1 MKCRAGNSLP
11 EELAMKKL
19 RFGAVLLLLCGMSL
33 ASTASF
39 TQPRVAIFLSKT
51 SYHHAWETSQLAGH
65 GWVGIATLAGIPYDT
80 LFVEEMP
87 GDEELSK
94 YSTLV
99 FAQATLV
106 DDAAYSP
113 MVLRLRVYLAG
124 NHSVILDGP
133 LATKDES
140 EKERD
145 HRALDDLLGLEYK
158 GLLGGAEYRIRVT
171 SNDHYVTRGF
181 EVSQFLTPVLASAT
195 NVLQPRSGG
204 AVLLVSTD
212 GQHSFPYLSC
222 AIRGSS
228 RLVLVSDF
236 GTSAGA
242 GTFFRNDPPQVS
254 YANELWNAM
263 IRAVQWATYG
273 DADVPFPAPQVS
285 NANLT
290 AVVRF
295 DGDNSGD
302 LNYQLKTLKFLTGVA
317 EDTGVVPLYTWVSS
331 FVKKAG
337 WDNLAPLGKHLE
349 DLGGEIGTHSKFHE
363 IDRKMTPDRW
373 REELDGSVEEI
384 EQNMRAQG
392 YAIRKI
398 QSMINP
404 GDTIPME
411 DYGEVAGRFSFYM
424 THGLEQSVPLG
435 FGNMTW
441 FTGANKDFVLLENS
455 PHPDYQW
462 FYDPTWSYTTAQ
474 ITANEEAIFDH
485 MFHNVGRGVIFNEM
499 WHDYSISSAPVNEG
513 KDKRIT
519 NENNFPFYEAM
530 KTKFA
535 TLPIYCPEPQELAQ
549 KLRAMA
555 QWNYSWKASD
565 DTIEMT
571 LDLSSLRRNDTAES
585 LGGMG
590 IHVENTR
597 KFIQSVQIDGRV
609 HPAFDDRLLI
619 LPNLSPGRKHSI
631 TIKLGAQPT
640 TAPHLT
646 YVSKRMTEAA
656 RTPAG
661 LLFNV
666 KAKSKARFAVAVA
679 EPAVVLNADWQEWDD
694 NNGHIKGFVRS
705 DRRIELV
712 KVSTSGFHLTRV
724 NLPILAVKEDSGTL
738 ALRLAAPGPEPP
750 QVSLRSGQRLR
761 RATLGGRDLKIRNI
775 DRTYELEFPPFTKE
789 SELILYFRETNR

>member
-1 MKCRAGNSLP
+1 MN
-11 EELAMKKL
+11 KL
-19 RFGAVLLLLCGMSL
+19 RFGAVLLLLCGMAF

-39 TQPRVAIFLSKT
+39 TQPRLAIFLSKT
-51 SYHHAWETSQLAGH
+51 SCHHAWETSQLAGH

-87 GDEELSK
+87 SDQELSK

-106 DDAAYSP
+106 DDSTYAQI
-113 MVLRLRVYLAG
+113 VVRLRAYLAG
-124 NHSVILDGP
+124 DHSVILDGP
-133 LATKDES
+133 LATKDEN

-145 HRALDDLLGLEYK
+145 HQALDDLLGLEYK
-158 GLLGGAEYRIRVT
+158 GPLGGTEYRIRVT

-195 NVLQPRSGG
+195 NVLQPKSGG

-222 AIRGSS
+222 VIRGSS
-228 RLVLVSDF
+228 RVVLVSDF

-242 GTFFRNDPPQVS
+242 GTFFRNDPPQVI
-254 YANELWNAM
+254 YANQLWNAM
-263 IRAVQWATYG
+263 IRAVQWASYG
-273 DADVPFPAPQVS
+273 DVDVPFPAPQIS

-290 AVVRF
+290 AVVRL
-295 DGDNSGD
+295 DGDNSGN
-302 LNYQLKTLKFLTGVA
+302 LNYQLKTLNFLTDLA
-317 EDTGVVPLYTWVSS
+317 QETGVVPLYTWVSS

-337 WDNLAPLGKHLE
+337 WDKLAPPGKRLE
-349 DLGGEIGTHSKFHE
+349 DLGGEIGTHSKFHR

-384 EQNMRAQG
+384 EENMRAQG
-392 YAIRKI
+392 YPVRKI
-398 QSMINP
+398 QSLINP

-441 FTGANKDFVLLENS
+441 FTGANKDFVVLDNS

-474 ITANEEAIFDH
+474 ITAYEEAIFDQ

-499 WHDYSISSAPVNEG
+499 WHDYSISSMPVNEG

-530 KTKFA
+530 KTKFG

-565 DTIEMT
+565 DVIEMT

-590 IHVENTR
+590 VRVENTR
-597 KFIQSVQIDGRV
+597 KFIQSVLIDGRV

-619 LPNLSPGRKHSI
+619 LPNLAPGKKHSI
-631 TIKLGAQPT
+631 TIKLGAVPT
-640 TAPHLT
+640 RAIHLT
-646 YVSKRMTEAA
+646 YVSKLMTEAMP
-656 RTPAG
+656 TPAG
-661 LLFNV
+661 LAFNV
-666 KAKSKARFAVAVA
+666 KAKSKARYAVAVT
-679 EPAVVLNADWQEWDD
+679 EPAIALNSDWQEWDGND
-694 NNGHIKGFVRS
+694 GHIKGFVRS

-712 KVSTSGFHLTRV
+712 KVSPSGFHLTRA
-724 NLPILAVKEDSGTL
+724 NLPILAVKENPGTL
-738 ALRLAAPGPEPP
+738 ALRLAAPGQEAP
-750 QVSLRSGQRLR
+750 QVSLRSDQQLR
-761 RATLGGRDLKIRNI
+761 RATLGGQDLKIRYI
-775 DRTYELEFPPFTKE
+775 GRTYELELPPFTKE
-789 SELILYFRETNR
+789 SELILYFRDTNR

>member
-1 MKCRAGNSLP
+1 MKI
-11 EELAMKKL
+11 L
-19 RFGAVLLLLCGMSL
+19 RFVAVLLFLCGMTF

-39 TQPRVAIFLSKT
+39 TQPRLAIFLSKT

-87 GDEELSK
+87 GDQELSK

-99 FAQATLV
+99 FAQTTLV
-106 DDAAYSP
+106 DDATYSQI
-113 MVLRLRVYLAG
+113 VLRLRAYLAR
-124 NHSVILDGP
+124 NHSVMLDGP
-133 LATKDES
+133 LATKDEN

-145 HRALDDLLGLEYK
+145 HHALDDLLGLEYK
-158 GLLGGAEYRIRVT
+158 GLLGGTEYRIRVT
-171 SNDHYVTRGF
+171 SNDHYVTREL
-181 EVSQFLTPVLASAT
+181 EVSQFVTPVLASAT

-204 AVLLVSTD
+204 SVLLVSTD
-212 GQHSFPYLSC
+212 GEHSFPYLSC
-222 AIRGSS
+222 ATLESS
-228 RLVLVSDF
+228 RVVLVSDF

-242 GTFFRNDPPQVS
+242 GTFFRNDPPQVA
-254 YANELWNAM
+254 YANELWNAL

-273 DADVPFPAPQVS
+273 DVDVPFPAPQLS

-302 LNYQLKTLKFLTGVA
+302 LNYQLKTLNFLTGVA
-317 EDTGVVPLYTWVSS
+317 QDTGVVPLYTWVSS

-337 WDNLAPLGKHLE
+337 WDKLAPLGKGLE
-349 DLGGEIGTHSKFHE
+349 NLGGEIGTHSKFHE

-373 REELDGSVEEI
+373 REELDGSIAEI
-384 EQNMRAQG
+384 EENMRAQG
-392 YAIRKI
+392 VPIRKI

-411 DYGEVAGRFSFYM
+411 DYREVAARFSFYM
-424 THGLEQSVPLG
+424 THGLEQSVPLA

-441 FTGANKDFVLLENS
+441 FTGANKDFVVLENS

-499 WHDYSISSAPVNEG
+499 WHDYSIASAPVHEG

-519 NENNFPFYEAM
+519 NQNNFPFYEAM
-530 KTKFA
+530 KTKFG

-565 DTIEMT
+565 NSIEMT
-571 LDLSSLRRNDTAES
+571 LDLSSLRLNDTAES

-590 IHVENTR
+590 IRVENTR
-597 KFIQSVQIDGRV
+597 QFIHSVLIDGRV
-609 HPAFDDRLLI
+609 HPAFDDHLLI
-619 LPNLSPGRKHSI
+619 LPNLTPGKKHSI

-646 YVSKRMTEAA
+646 YLSKQMTEAA
-656 RTPAG
+656 PTPTG
-661 LLFNV
+661 LAFNV
-666 KAKSKARFAVAVA
+666 KAKSKARFSIAVAQ
-679 EPAVVLNADWQEWDD
+679 PAIVLNADWQEWDD
-694 NNGHIKGFVRS
+694 SNGHIKGFVRS

-712 KVSTSGFHLTRV
+712 QVQTSGFHLTRASA
-724 NLPILAVKEDSGTL
+724 PILAVKENPETT
-738 ALRLAAPGPEPP
+738 ALRLAAPSPEPALIG
-750 QVSLRSGQRLR
+750 LRSDQQLR
-761 RATLGGRDLKIRNI
+761 RATLAGQDLKITNI
-775 DRTYELEFPPFTKE
+775 GRTYEVELPPYTKE
-789 SELILYFRETNR
+789 SDLILYFLATNY

>member
-1 MKCRAGNSLP
+1 
-11 EELAMKKL
+11 MKKL
-19 RFGAVLLLLCGMSL
+19 RLGAVLLLLCGVAF
-33 ASTASF
+33 ASPPSF
-39 TQPRVAIFLSKT
+39 RQPRVAIFLSKT
-51 SYHHAWETSQLAGH
+51 SYHRAWETSQLAGH
-65 GWVGIATLAGIPYDT
+65 GWVGMATLAGIPYDT

-87 GDEELSK
+87 GDKELSK

-99 FAQATLV
+99 FAQAALV
-106 DDAAYSP
+106 DDATYSQI
-113 MVLRLRVYLAG
+113 VLRLRAYLAG
-124 NHSVILDGP
+124 DHSLILDGP
-133 LATKDES
+133 LASKDEN

-145 HRALDDLLGLEYK
+145 HHLLDDLLGLEYK
-158 GLLGGAEYRIRVT
+158 GLLGGTEYRIRVT
-171 SNDHYVTRGF
+171 STDHYVTRGF

-204 AVLLVSTD
+204 VVLLVSTN
-212 GQHSFPYLSC
+212 GQQSLPYLSC
-222 AIRGSS
+222 ITRGSS
-228 RLVLVSDF
+228 RVILVSDF

-242 GTFFRNDPPQVS
+242 GTFFRNDPPQVI
-254 YANELWNAM
+254 YANQLWNAM
-263 IRAVQWATYG
+263 IRAVHWATYG
-273 DADVPFPAPQVS
+273 DVDVPFPAPQIS

-302 LNYQLKTLKFLTGVA
+302 LNYQLKTLNFLTDVA
-317 EDTGVVPLYTWVSS
+317 QDTGVVPLYTWVSS

-337 WDNLAPLGKHLE
+337 WDKLAPPGKRLE

-373 REELDGSVEEI
+373 HEELDGSVEEI

-392 YAIRKI
+392 FPIRKI

-485 MFHNVGRGVIFNEM
+485 MFHDVGRGVIFNEM

-535 TLPIYCPEPQELAQ
+535 TFPIYCPEPQELAN

-590 IHVENTR
+590 VHVENTR
-597 KFIQSVQIDGRV
+597 KFIQSVLIDGRV

-619 LPNLSPGRKHSI
+619 LPNLAPGKKHSI

-640 TAPHLT
+640 GAIHLT
-646 YVSKRMTEAA
+646 YVSKMMTDVGA
-656 RTPAG
+656 TPAG
-661 LLFNV
+661 LVFNV
-666 KAKSKARFAVAVA
+666 KAKSKARFAVAVS
-679 EPAVVLNADWQEWDD
+679 EPAIALNADWQEWDGS
-694 NNGHIKGFVRS
+694 NGHIKGFVRS
-705 DRRIELV
+705 DRRIELA
-712 KVSTSGFHLTRV
+712 KVLIPGLYLLRA
-724 NLPILAVKEDSGTL
+724 NLPILAMKEAPGKL
-738 ALRLAAPGPEPP
+738 VLRLAPSPSLEAP
-750 QVSLRSGQRLR
+750 QVSLRSDQQLR
-761 RATLGGRDLKIRNI
+761 RATLGGQDLKVRNI
-775 DRTYELEFPPFTKE
+775 GRTYELELPSFTKE
-789 SELILYFRETNR
+789 SELTLYFPETHR

>member
-1 MKCRAGNSLP
+1 MKI
-11 EELAMKKL
+11 L
-19 RFGAVLLLLCGMSL
+19 RFVAVLLFLCGMTF

-39 TQPRVAIFLSKT
+39 TQPRLAIFLSKT

-87 GDEELSK
+87 GDQELSK

-99 FAQATLV
+99 FAQTTLV
-106 DDAAYSP
+106 DDATYSQI
-113 MVLRLRVYLAG
+113 VLRLRAYLAR
-124 NHSVILDGP
+124 NHSVMLDGP
-133 LATKDES
+133 LATKDEN

-145 HRALDDLLGLEYK
+145 HHALDDLLGLEYK
-158 GLLGGAEYRIRVT
+158 GLLGGTEYRIRVT
-171 SNDHYVTRGF
+171 SNDHYVTREL
-181 EVSQFLTPVLASAT
+181 EVSQFVTPVLASAT

-204 AVLLVSTD
+204 SVLLVSTD
-212 GQHSFPYLSC
+212 GEHSFPYLSC
-222 AIRGSS
+222 ATLGSS
-228 RLVLVSDF
+228 RVVLVSDF

-242 GTFFRNDPPQVS
+242 GTFFRNDQPQVA
-254 YANELWNAM
+254 YANELWNAL

-273 DADVPFPAPQVS
+273 DVDVPFPAPQLS

-302 LNYQLKTLKFLTGVA
+302 LNYQLKTLNFLTGVA
-317 EDTGVVPLYTWVSS
+317 QDTGVVPLYTWVSS

-337 WDNLAPLGKHLE
+337 WDKLAPLGKGLE
-349 DLGGEIGTHSKFHE
+349 NLGGEIGTHSKFHE

-373 REELDGSVEEI
+373 REELDGSIAEI
-384 EQNMRAQG
+384 EENMRAQG
-392 YAIRKI
+392 VPIRKI

-411 DYGEVAGRFSFYM
+411 DYGEVAARFSFYM
-424 THGLEQSVPLG
+424 THGLEQSVPLA

-441 FTGANKDFVLLENS
+441 FTGANKDFVVLENS

-499 WHDYSISSAPVNEG
+499 WHDYSISSAPVHEG

-519 NENNFPFYEAM
+519 NQNNFPFYEAM
-530 KTKFA
+530 KTKFG

-565 DTIEMT
+565 NSIEMT
-571 LDLSSLRRNDTAES
+571 LDLSSLRLNDTAES

-590 IHVENTR
+590 IRVENTR
-597 KFIQSVQIDGRV
+597 QFIHSVLIDGRV
-609 HPAFDDRLLI
+609 HPAFDDHLLI
-619 LPNLSPGRKHSI
+619 LPNLTPGKKHSI

-646 YVSKRMTEAA
+646 YLSKQMTEAA
-656 RTPAG
+656 PTPTG
-661 LLFNV
+661 LAFNV
-666 KAKSKARFAVAVA
+666 KAKSKARFSIAVAQ
-679 EPAVVLNADWQEWDD
+679 PAIVLNADWQEWDD
-694 NNGHIKGFVRS
+694 SNGHIKGFVRS

-712 KVSTSGFHLTRV
+712 QVQTSGFHLTRASA
-724 NLPILAVKEDSGTL
+724 PILAVKENPGTT
-738 ALRLAAPGPEPP
+738 ALRLAAPSPEPALIG
-750 QVSLRSGQRLR
+750 LRSDQQLR
-761 RATLGGRDLKIRNI
+761 RATLAGQDLKITNI
-775 DRTYELEFPPFTKE
+775 GRTYEVELPPYTKE
-789 SELILYFRETNR
+789 SDLILYFLATNY

>member
-1 MKCRAGNSLP
+1 MT
-11 EELAMKKL
+11 
-19 RFGAVLLLLCGMSL
+19 F

-39 TQPRVAIFLSKT
+39 TQPRLAIFLSKT

-87 GDEELSK
+87 GDQELSK

-99 FAQATLV
+99 FAQTTLV
-106 DDAAYSP
+106 DDATYSQI
-113 MVLRLRVYLAG
+113 VLRLRAYLAR
-124 NHSVILDGP
+124 NHSVMLDGP
-133 LATKDES
+133 LATKDEN

-145 HRALDDLLGLEYK
+145 HHALDDLLGLEYK
-158 GLLGGAEYRIRVT
+158 GLLGGTEYRIRVT
-171 SNDHYVTRGF
+171 SNDHYVTREL
-181 EVSQFLTPVLASAT
+181 EVSQFVTPVLASAT

-204 AVLLVSTD
+204 SVLLVSTD
-212 GQHSFPYLSC
+212 GEHSFPYLSC
-222 AIRGSS
+222 ATLESS
-228 RLVLVSDF
+228 RVVLVSDF

-242 GTFFRNDPPQVS
+242 GTFFRNDPPQVA
-254 YANELWNAM
+254 YANELWNAL

-273 DADVPFPAPQVS
+273 DVDVPFPAPQLS

-302 LNYQLKTLKFLTGVA
+302 LNYQLKTLNFLTGVA
-317 EDTGVVPLYTWVSS
+317 QDTGVVPLYTWVSS

-337 WDNLAPLGKHLE
+337 WDKLAPLGKGLE
-349 DLGGEIGTHSKFHE
+349 NLGGEIGTHSKFHE

-373 REELDGSVEEI
+373 REELDGSIAEI
-384 EQNMRAQG
+384 EENMRAQG
-392 YAIRKI
+392 VPIRKI

-411 DYGEVAGRFSFYM
+411 DYGEVAARFSFYM
-424 THGLEQSVPLG
+424 THGLEQSVPLA

-441 FTGANKDFVLLENS
+441 FTGANKDFVVLENS

-499 WHDYSISSAPVNEG
+499 WHDYSISSAPVHEG

-519 NENNFPFYEAM
+519 NQNNFPFYEAM
-530 KTKFA
+530 KTKFG

-565 DTIEMT
+565 NSIEMT
-571 LDLSSLRRNDTAES
+571 LDLSSLRLNDTAES

-590 IHVENTR
+590 IRVENTR
-597 KFIQSVQIDGRV
+597 QFIHSVLIDGRV
-609 HPAFDDRLLI
+609 HPAFDDHLLI
-619 LPNLSPGRKHSI
+619 LPNLTPGKKHSI

-646 YVSKRMTEAA
+646 YLSKQMTEAA
-656 RTPAG
+656 PTPTG
-661 LLFNV
+661 LAFYV
-666 KAKSKARFAVAVA
+666 KAKSKARFSIAVAQ
-679 EPAVVLNADWQEWDD
+679 PAIVLNADWQEWDD
-694 NNGHIKGFVRS
+694 SNGHIKGFVRS

-712 KVSTSGFHLTRV
+712 QVQTSGFHLTRASA
-724 NLPILAVKEDSGTL
+724 PILAVKENPETT
-738 ALRLAAPGPEPP
+738 ALRLAAPSPEPALIG
-750 QVSLRSGQRLR
+750 LRSDQQLR
-761 RATLGGRDLKIRNI
+761 RATLAGQDLKITNI
-775 DRTYELEFPPFTKE
+775 GRTYEVELPPYTKE
-789 SELILYFRETNR
+789 SDLILYFLATNH

>member
-1 MKCRAGNSLP
+1 MT
-11 EELAMKKL
+11 
-19 RFGAVLLLLCGMSL
+19 F

-39 TQPRVAIFLSKT
+39 TQPRLAIFLSKT

-87 GDEELSK
+87 GDQELSK

-99 FAQATLV
+99 FAQTTLV
-106 DDAAYSP
+106 DDATYSQI
-113 MVLRLRVYLAG
+113 VLRLRAYLAR
-124 NHSVILDGP
+124 NHSVMLDGP
-133 LATKDES
+133 LATKDEN

-145 HRALDDLLGLEYK
+145 HHALDDLLGLEYK
-158 GLLGGAEYRIRVT
+158 GLLGGTEYRIRVT
-171 SNDHYVTRGF
+171 SNDHYVTREL
-181 EVSQFLTPVLASAT
+181 EVSQFVTPVLASAT

-204 AVLLVSTD
+204 SVLLVSTD
-212 GQHSFPYLSC
+212 GEHSFPYLSC
-222 AIRGSS
+222 ATLESS
-228 RLVLVSDF
+228 RVVLVSDF

-242 GTFFRNDPPQVS
+242 GTFFRNDPPQVA
-254 YANELWNAM
+254 YANELWNAL

-273 DADVPFPAPQVS
+273 DVDVPFPAPQLS

-302 LNYQLKTLKFLTGVA
+302 LNYQLKTLNFLTGVA
-317 EDTGVVPLYTWVSS
+317 QDTGVVPLYTWVSS

-337 WDNLAPLGKHLE
+337 WDKLAPLGKGLE
-349 DLGGEIGTHSKFHE
+349 NLGGEIGTHSKFHE

-373 REELDGSVEEI
+373 REELDGSIAEI
-384 EQNMRAQG
+384 EENMRAQG
-392 YAIRKI
+392 VPIRKI

-411 DYGEVAGRFSFYM
+411 DYREVAARFSFYM
-424 THGLEQSVPLG
+424 THGLEQSVPLA

-441 FTGANKDFVLLENS
+441 FTGANKDFVVLENS

-499 WHDYSISSAPVNEG
+499 WHDYSISSAPVHEG

-519 NENNFPFYEAM
+519 NQNNFPFYEAM
-530 KTKFA
+530 KTKFG

-565 DTIEMT
+565 NSIEMT
-571 LDLSSLRRNDTAES
+571 LDLSSLRLNDTAES

-590 IHVENTR
+590 IRVENTR
-597 KFIQSVQIDGRV
+597 QFIHSVLIDGRV
-609 HPAFDDRLLI
+609 HPAFDDHLLI
-619 LPNLSPGRKHSI
+619 LPNLTPGKKHSI

-646 YVSKRMTEAA
+646 YLSKQMTEAA
-656 RTPAG
+656 PTPTG
-661 LLFNV
+661 LAFNV
-666 KAKSKARFAVAVA
+666 KAKSKARFSIAVAQ
-679 EPAVVLNADWQEWDD
+679 PAIVLNADWQEWDD
-694 NNGHIKGFVRS
+694 SNGHIKGFVRS

-712 KVSTSGFHLTRV
+712 QVQTSGFHLTRASA
-724 NLPILAVKEDSGTL
+724 PILAVKENPETT
-738 ALRLAAPGPEPP
+738 ALRLAAPSPEPALIG
-750 QVSLRSGQRLR
+750 LRSDQQLR
-761 RATLGGRDLKIRNI
+761 RATLAGQDLKITNI
-775 DRTYELEFPPFTKE
+775 GRTYEVELPPYTKE
-789 SELILYFRETNR
+789 SDLILYFLATNH

>member
-1 MKCRAGNSLP
+1 
-11 EELAMKKL
+11 MKKL
-19 RFGAVLLLLCGMSL
+19 RLSAVLLFLCGMAF

-39 TQPRVAIFLSKT
+39 TQPRLAIFLSKT
-51 SYHHAWETSQLAGH
+51 NCHHAWETSQLAGH
-65 GWVGIATLAGIPYDT
+65 GWVGLATLAGIPYDT

-87 GDEELSK
+87 GDQELSK

-99 FAQATLV
+99 FAQAGLV
-106 DDAAYSP
+106 DEATYSQV
-113 MVLRLRVYLAG
+113 VLRLRAYLAG

-133 LATKDES
+133 LAAKDEN

-145 HRALDDLLGLEYK
+145 HQALDDLLGLEYK
-158 GLLGGAEYRIRVT
+158 GPLGGTEYRIRVT

-204 AVLLVSTD
+204 AVLLVSTN
-212 GQHSFPYLSC
+212 GQQSFPYLSC
-222 AIRGSS
+222 VTRESS
-228 RLVLVSDF
+228 RVVLVSDF

-242 GTFFRNDPPQVS
+242 GTFFRNDPPQVI
-254 YANELWNAM
+254 YANQLWNAM
-263 IRAVQWATYG
+263 IRAVQWASYG
-273 DADVPFPAPQVS
+273 DIDVPFPAPQIS

-290 AVVRF
+290 AIVRL

-302 LNYQLKTLKFLTGVA
+302 LNYQLKTLNFLAGVA
-317 EDTGVVPLYTWVSS
+317 QETGVVPLYTWVSS

-337 WDNLAPLGKHLE
+337 WDKLAPLGKRLE
-349 DLGGEIGTHSKFHE
+349 DLGGEIGTHSKFHK

-373 REELDGSVEEI
+373 REELDGSIEEI
-384 EQNMRAQG
+384 EENMRAQG
-392 YAIRKI
+392 YPVRKI
-398 QSMINP
+398 QSLINP

-565 DTIEMT
+565 DAIEMT

-590 IHVENTR
+590 VRVENTR
-597 KFIQSVQIDGRV
+597 KFIQSVLIDGRV

-619 LPNLSPGRKHSI
+619 LPNLVPGKKHFI
-631 TIKLGAQPT
+631 TIKLGAAPT
-640 TAPHLT
+640 RAIHLT
-646 YVSKRMTEAA
+646 YVSKLMTEA
-656 RTPAG
+656 TPTPTG
-661 LLFNV
+661 LAFNL

-679 EPAVVLNADWQEWDD
+679 EPAIALNSDWQEWDGND
-694 NNGHIKGFVRS
+694 GHIKGFVRS

-712 KVSTSGFHLTRV
+712 KVSTSGFHLTRTNV
-724 NLPILAVKEDSGTL
+724 PILAVKENPGTL
-738 ALRLAAPGPEPP
+738 ALRLAAPGQEAPR
-750 QVSLRSGQRLR
+750 VSLRSDQRLR
-761 RATLGGRDLKIRNI
+761 RAILGGRDLRITTSGRE
-775 DRTYELEFPPFTKE
+775 YEVELPPFTKE
-789 SELILYFRETNR
+789 SELILYFRDTNR

>member
-1 MKCRAGNSLP
+1 MKI
-11 EELAMKKL
+11 L
-19 RFGAVLLLLCGMSL
+19 RFVAVLLFLCGMTF

-39 TQPRVAIFLSKT
+39 TQPRLAIFLSKT

-87 GDEELSK
+87 GDQELSK

-99 FAQATLV
+99 FAQTTLV
-106 DDAAYSP
+106 DDATYSQI
-113 MVLRLRVYLAG
+113 VLRLRAYLAR
-124 NHSVILDGP
+124 NHSVMLDGP
-133 LATKDES
+133 LATKDEN

-145 HRALDDLLGLEYK
+145 HHALDDLLGLEYK
-158 GLLGGAEYRIRVT
+158 GLLGGTEYRIRVT
-171 SNDHYVTRGF
+171 SNDHYVTREL
-181 EVSQFLTPVLASAT
+181 EVSQFVTPVLASAT

-204 AVLLVSTD
+204 SVLLVSTD
-212 GQHSFPYLSC
+212 GEHSFPYLSC
-222 AIRGSS
+222 ATLESS
-228 RLVLVSDF
+228 RVVLVSDF

-242 GTFFRNDPPQVS
+242 GTFFRNDPPQVA
-254 YANELWNAM
+254 YANELWNAL

-273 DADVPFPAPQVS
+273 DVDVPFPAPQLS

-302 LNYQLKTLKFLTGVA
+302 LNYQLKTLNFLTGVA
-317 EDTGVVPLYTWVSS
+317 QDTGVVPLYTWVSS

-337 WDNLAPLGKHLE
+337 WDKLAPLGKGLE
-349 DLGGEIGTHSKFHE
+349 NLGGEIGTHSKFHE

-373 REELDGSVEEI
+373 REELDGSIAEI
-384 EQNMRAQG
+384 EENMRAQG
-392 YAIRKI
+392 VPIRKI

-411 DYGEVAGRFSFYM
+411 DYGEVAARFSFYM
-424 THGLEQSVPLG
+424 THGLEQSVPLA

-441 FTGANKDFVLLENS
+441 FTGANKDFVVLENS

-499 WHDYSISSAPVNEG
+499 WHDYSISSAPVHEG

-519 NENNFPFYEAM
+519 NQNNFPFYEAM
-530 KTKFA
+530 KTKFG

-565 DTIEMT
+565 NSIEMT
-571 LDLSSLRRNDTAES
+571 LDLSSLRLNDTAES

-590 IHVENTR
+590 IRVENTR
-597 KFIQSVQIDGRV
+597 QFIHSVLIDGRV
-609 HPAFDDRLLI
+609 HPAFDDHLLI
-619 LPNLSPGRKHSI
+619 LPNLTPGKKHSI

-646 YVSKRMTEAA
+646 YLSKQMTEAA
-656 RTPAG
+656 PTPTG
-661 LLFNV
+661 LAFNV
-666 KAKSKARFAVAVA
+666 KAKSKARFSIAVAQ
-679 EPAVVLNADWQEWDD
+679 PAIVLNADWQEWDD
-694 NNGHIKGFVRS
+694 SNGHIKGFVRS

-712 KVSTSGFHLTRV
+712 QVQTSGFHLTRASA
-724 NLPILAVKEDSGTL
+724 PILAVKENPGTT
-738 ALRLAAPGPEPP
+738 ALRLAAPSPEPALIG
-750 QVSLRSGQRLR
+750 LRSDQQLR
-761 RATLGGRDLKIRNI
+761 RATLAGQDLKITNI
-775 DRTYELEFPPFTKE
+775 GRTYEVELPPYTKE
-789 SELILYFRETNR
+789 SDLILYFLATNH

>member
-1 MKCRAGNSLP
+1 
-11 EELAMKKL
+11 MKKL
-19 RFGAVLLLLCGMSL
+19 RFGAVLLLLCGMAF
-33 ASTASF
+33 ASTPSF
-39 TQPRVAIFLSKT
+39 RQPRLAIFLSKT

-87 GDEELSK
+87 GDKELSK
-94 YSTLV
+94 YSALV
-99 FAQATLV
+99 FAQAALV
-106 DDAAYSP
+106 DGATYSQI
-113 MVLRLRVYLAG
+113 VLRLRAYLAG
-124 NHSVILDGP
+124 DHSVMLDGP
-133 LATKDES
+133 LAIKDENA
-140 EKERD
+140 KERD
-145 HRALDDLLGLEYK
+145 HRALDDLLGLDYK
-158 GLLGGAEYRIRVT
+158 GLLGGTGYRIRVT
-171 SNDHYVTRGF
+171 SNDHYVTRRF
-181 EVSQFLTPVLASAT
+181 EASQFLTPVLASAT

-212 GQHSFPYLSC
+212 GRQSFPYLSC
-222 AIRGSS
+222 VTRGSS
-228 RLVLVSDF
+228 RVVLVSDF

-242 GTFFRNDPPQVS
+242 GTFFRNDQPQVI
-254 YANELWNAM
+254 YANQLWNAM
-263 IRAVQWATYG
+263 IRAVQWASYG
-273 DADVPFPAPQVS
+273 DVDVPFPAPQIS

-290 AVVRF
+290 AIVRL

-302 LNYQLKTLKFLTGVA
+302 LNYQLKTLNFLAEVA
-317 EDTGVVPLYTWVSS
+317 QKTGVVPLYTWVSS

-337 WDNLAPLGKHLE
+337 WDKLAPLGKNLE

-363 IDRKMTPDRW
+363 IDRKMTADRW
-373 REELDGSVEEI
+373 REELDGSVREI
-384 EQNMRAQG
+384 EENMRAQG
-392 YAIRKI
+392 HPIRKI

-411 DYGEVAGRFSFYM
+411 DYGQVAGRFSFYM

-441 FTGANKDFVLLENS
+441 FTGENKDFVVLENS

-474 ITANEEAIFDH
+474 ITAYEEAIFDH

-590 IHVENTR
+590 IRVENTR
-597 KFIQSVQIDGRV
+597 KFIRSVLIDGRV

-619 LPNLSPGRKHSI
+619 LPNLSPGKKHSI

-646 YVSKRMTEAA
+646 YVSKRMTEVTP
-656 RTPAG
+656 TPAG

-694 NNGHIKGFVRS
+694 SNGHIKGFVRS

-712 KVSTSGFHLTRV
+712 KVSTSGFHLTRA
-724 NLPILAVKEDSGTL
+724 NLPILTVNEKPGSL

-750 QVSLRSGQRLR
+750 QVSLGSDQQLR
-761 RATLGGRDLKIRNI
+761 RATLGGRDLKTRNI
-775 DRTYELEFPPFTKE
+775 DRTYELELPPFTKE

>member
-1 MKCRAGNSLP
+1 MKI
-11 EELAMKKL
+11 L
-19 RFGAVLLLLCGMSL
+19 RFVAVLLFLCGMTF

-39 TQPRVAIFLSKT
+39 TQPRLAIFLSKT

-87 GDEELSK
+87 GDQELSK

-99 FAQATLV
+99 FAQTTLV
-106 DDAAYSP
+106 DDATYSQI
-113 MVLRLRVYLAG
+113 VLRLRAYLAR
-124 NHSVILDGP
+124 NHSVMLDGP
-133 LATKDES
+133 LATKDEN

-145 HRALDDLLGLEYK
+145 HHALDDLLGLEYK
-158 GLLGGAEYRIRVT
+158 GLLGGTEYRIRVT
-171 SNDHYVTRGF
+171 SNDHYVTREL
-181 EVSQFLTPVLASAT
+181 EVSQFVTPVLASAT

-204 AVLLVSTD
+204 SVLLVSTD
-212 GQHSFPYLSC
+212 GEHSFPYLSC
-222 AIRGSS
+222 ATLGSS
-228 RLVLVSDF
+228 RVVLVSDF

-242 GTFFRNDPPQVS
+242 GTFFRNDPPQVA
-254 YANELWNAM
+254 YANELWNAL

-273 DADVPFPAPQVS
+273 DVDVPFPAPQLS

-302 LNYQLKTLKFLTGVA
+302 LNYQLKTLNFLTGVA
-317 EDTGVVPLYTWVSS
+317 QDTGVVPLYTWVSS

-337 WDNLAPLGKHLE
+337 WDKLAPFGKGLE
-349 DLGGEIGTHSKFHE
+349 NLGGEIGTHSKFHE

-373 REELDGSVEEI
+373 REELDGSIAEI
-384 EQNMRAQG
+384 EENMRAQG
-392 YAIRKI
+392 VPIRKI

-411 DYGEVAGRFSFYM
+411 DYGEVAARFSFYM
-424 THGLEQSVPLG
+424 THGLEQSVPLA

-441 FTGANKDFVLLENS
+441 FTGANQDFVVLENS

-499 WHDYSISSAPVNEG
+499 WHDYSISSAPVHEG

-519 NENNFPFYEAM
+519 NQNNFPFYEAM
-530 KTKFA
+530 KTKFG

-565 DTIEMT
+565 NSIEMT
-571 LDLSSLRRNDTAES
+571 LDLSSLRLNDTAES

-590 IHVENTR
+590 IRVENTR
-597 KFIQSVQIDGRV
+597 QFIHSVLIDGRV
-609 HPAFDDRLLI
+609 HPAFDDHLLI
-619 LPNLSPGRKHSI
+619 LPNLTPGKKHSI

-646 YVSKRMTEAA
+646 YLSKQMTEAA
-656 RTPAG
+656 PTPTG
-661 LLFNV
+661 LAFNV
-666 KAKSKARFAVAVA
+666 KAKSKARFSIAVAQ
-679 EPAVVLNADWQEWDD
+679 PAIVLNADWQEWDD
-694 NNGHIKGFVRS
+694 SNGHIKGFVRS

-712 KVSTSGFHLTRV
+712 QVQTSGFHLTRASA
-724 NLPILAVKEDSGTL
+724 PILAVKENPGTT
-738 ALRLAAPGPEPP
+738 ALRLAAPSPEPALIG
-750 QVSLRSGQRLR
+750 LRSDQQLR
-761 RATLGGRDLKIRNI
+761 RATLAGQDLKITNI
-775 DRTYELEFPPFTKE
+775 GRTYEVELPPYTKE
-789 SELILYFRETNR
+789 SDLILYFLATNY

>member
-1 MKCRAGNSLP
+1 MKI
-11 EELAMKKL
+11 L
-19 RFGAVLLLLCGMSL
+19 RFVAVLLFLCGMTF

-39 TQPRVAIFLSKT
+39 TQPRLAIFLSKT

-87 GDEELSK
+87 GDQELSK

-99 FAQATLV
+99 FAQTTLV
-106 DDAAYSP
+106 DDATYSQI
-113 MVLRLRVYLAG
+113 VLRLRAYLAR
-124 NHSVILDGP
+124 NHSVMLDGP
-133 LATKDES
+133 LATKDEN

-145 HRALDDLLGLEYK
+145 HHALDDLLGLEYK
-158 GLLGGAEYRIRVT
+158 GLLGGTEYRIRVT
-171 SNDHYVTRGF
+171 SNDHYVTREL
-181 EVSQFLTPVLASAT
+181 EVSQFVTPVLASAT

-204 AVLLVSTD
+204 SVLLVSTD
-212 GQHSFPYLSC
+212 GEHSFPYLSC
-222 AIRGSS
+222 ATLGSS
-228 RLVLVSDF
+228 RVVLVSDF

-242 GTFFRNDPPQVS
+242 GTFFRNDPPQVA
-254 YANELWNAM
+254 YANELWNAL

-273 DADVPFPAPQVS
+273 DVDVPFPAPQLS

-302 LNYQLKTLKFLTGVA
+302 LNYQLKTLNFLTGVA
-317 EDTGVVPLYTWVSS
+317 QDTGVVPLYTWVSS

-337 WDNLAPLGKHLE
+337 WDKLAPLGKGLE
-349 DLGGEIGTHSKFHE
+349 NLGGEIGTHSKFHE

-373 REELDGSVEEI
+373 REELDGSIAEI
-384 EQNMRAQG
+384 EENMRAQG
-392 YAIRKI
+392 VPIRKI

-411 DYGEVAGRFSFYM
+411 DYGEVAARFSFYM
-424 THGLEQSVPLG
+424 THGLEQSVPLA

-441 FTGANKDFVLLENS
+441 FTGANKDFVVLENS

-499 WHDYSISSAPVNEG
+499 WHDYSISSAPVHEG

-519 NENNFPFYEAM
+519 NQNNFPFYEAM
-530 KTKFA
+530 KTKFG

-565 DTIEMT
+565 NSIEMT
-571 LDLSSLRRNDTAES
+571 LDLSSLRLNDTAES

-590 IHVENTR
+590 IRVENTR
-597 KFIQSVQIDGRV
+597 QFIHSVLIDGRV
-609 HPAFDDRLLI
+609 HPAFDDHLLI
-619 LPNLSPGRKHSI
+619 LPNLTPGKKHSI

-646 YVSKRMTEAA
+646 YLSKQMTEAA
-656 RTPAG
+656 PTPTG
-661 LLFNV
+661 LAFYV
-666 KAKSKARFAVAVA
+666 KAKSKARFSIAVAQ
-679 EPAVVLNADWQEWDD
+679 PAIVLNADWQEWDD
-694 NNGHIKGFVRS
+694 SNGHIKGFVRS

-712 KVSTSGFHLTRV
+712 QVQTSGFHLTRASA
-724 NLPILAVKEDSGTL
+724 PILAVKENPETT
-738 ALRLAAPGPEPP
+738 ALRLAAPSPEPALIG
-750 QVSLRSGQRLR
+750 LRSDQQLR
-761 RATLGGRDLKIRNI
+761 RATLAGQDLKITNI
-775 DRTYELEFPPFTKE
+775 GRTYEVELPPYTKE
-789 SELILYFRETNR
+789 SDLILYFLATNH

>member
-1 MKCRAGNSLP
+1 MKI
-11 EELAMKKL
+11 L
-19 RFGAVLLLLCGMSL
+19 RFVAVLLFLCGMTF

-39 TQPRVAIFLSKT
+39 TQPRLAIFLSKT

-87 GDEELSK
+87 GDQELSK

-99 FAQATLV
+99 FAQTTLV
-106 DDAAYSP
+106 DDATYSQI
-113 MVLRLRVYLAG
+113 VLRLRAYLAR
-124 NHSVILDGP
+124 NHSVMLDGP
-133 LATKDES
+133 LATKDEN

-145 HRALDDLLGLEYK
+145 HHALDDLLGLEYK
-158 GLLGGAEYRIRVT
+158 GLLGGTEYRIRVT
-171 SNDHYVTRGF
+171 SNDHYVTREL
-181 EVSQFLTPVLASAT
+181 EVSQFVTPVLASAT

-204 AVLLVSTD
+204 SVLLVSTD
-212 GQHSFPYLSC
+212 GEHSFPYLSC
-222 AIRGSS
+222 ATLGSS
-228 RLVLVSDF
+228 RVVLVSDF

-242 GTFFRNDPPQVS
+242 GTFFRNDPPQVA
-254 YANELWNAM
+254 YANELWNAL

-273 DADVPFPAPQVS
+273 DVDVPFPAPQLS

-302 LNYQLKTLKFLTGVA
+302 LNYQLKTLNFLTGVA
-317 EDTGVVPLYTWVSS
+317 QDTGVVPLYTWVSS

-337 WDNLAPLGKHLE
+337 WDKLAPLGKGLE
-349 DLGGEIGTHSKFHE
+349 NLGGEIGTHSKFHE

-373 REELDGSVEEI
+373 REELDGSIAEI
-384 EQNMRAQG
+384 EENMRAQG
-392 YAIRKI
+392 VPIRKI

-411 DYGEVAGRFSFYM
+411 DYGEVAARFSFYM
-424 THGLEQSVPLG
+424 THGLEQSVPLA

-441 FTGANKDFVLLENS
+441 FTGANKDFVVLENS

-499 WHDYSISSAPVNEG
+499 WHDYSISSAPVHEG

-519 NENNFPFYEAM
+519 NQNNFPFYETM
-530 KTKFA
+530 KTKFG

-565 DTIEMT
+565 NSIEMT
-571 LDLSSLRRNDTAES
+571 LDLSSLRLNDTAES

-590 IHVENTR
+590 IRVENTR
-597 KFIQSVQIDGRV
+597 QFIHSVLIDGRV
-609 HPAFDDRLLI
+609 HPAFDDHLLI
-619 LPNLSPGRKHSI
+619 LPNLTPGKKHSI

-646 YVSKRMTEAA
+646 YLSKQMTEAA
-656 RTPAG
+656 PTPTG
-661 LLFNV
+661 LAFNV
-666 KAKSKARFAVAVA
+666 KAKSKARFSIAVAQ
-679 EPAVVLNADWQEWDD
+679 PAIVLNADWQEWDD
-694 NNGHIKGFVRS
+694 SNGHIKGFVRS

-712 KVSTSGFHLTRV
+712 QVQTSGFHLTRASA
-724 NLPILAVKEDSGTL
+724 PILAVKENPGTT
-738 ALRLAAPGPEPP
+738 ALRLAAPSPEPALIG
-750 QVSLRSGQRLR
+750 LRSDQQLR
-761 RATLGGRDLKIRNI
+761 RATLAGQDLKITNI
-775 DRTYELEFPPFTKE
+775 GRTYEVELPPYTKE
-789 SELILYFRETNR
+789 SDLILYFLATNH

>member
-1 MKCRAGNSLP
+1 MT
-11 EELAMKKL
+11 
-19 RFGAVLLLLCGMSL
+19 F

-39 TQPRVAIFLSKT
+39 TQPRLAIFLSKT

-87 GDEELSK
+87 GDQELSK

-99 FAQATLV
+99 FAQTTLV
-106 DDAAYSP
+106 DDATYSQI
-113 MVLRLRVYLAG
+113 VLRLRAYLAR
-124 NHSVILDGP
+124 NHSVMLDGP
-133 LATKDES
+133 LATKDEN

-145 HRALDDLLGLEYK
+145 HHALDDLLGLEYK
-158 GLLGGAEYRIRVT
+158 GLLGGTEYRIRVT
-171 SNDHYVTRGF
+171 SNDHYVTREL
-181 EVSQFLTPVLASAT
+181 EVSQFVTPVLASAT

-204 AVLLVSTD
+204 SVLLVSTD
-212 GQHSFPYLSC
+212 GEHSFPYLSC
-222 AIRGSS
+222 ATLESS
-228 RLVLVSDF
+228 RVVLVSDF

-242 GTFFRNDPPQVS
+242 GTFFRNDPPQVA
-254 YANELWNAM
+254 YANELWNAL

-273 DADVPFPAPQVS
+273 DVDVPFPAPQLS
-285 NANLT
+285 IANLT

-302 LNYQLKTLKFLTGVA
+302 LNYQLKTLNFLTGVA
-317 EDTGVVPLYTWVSS
+317 QDTGVVPLYTWVSS

-337 WDNLAPLGKHLE
+337 WDKLAPLGKGLE
-349 DLGGEIGTHSKFHE
+349 NLGGEIGTHSKFHE

-373 REELDGSVEEI
+373 REELDGSIAEI
-384 EQNMRAQG
+384 EENMRAQG
-392 YAIRKI
+392 VPIRKI

-411 DYGEVAGRFSFYM
+411 DYREVAARFSFYM
-424 THGLEQSVPLG
+424 THGLEQSVPLA

-441 FTGANKDFVLLENS
+441 FTGANKDFVVLENS

-499 WHDYSISSAPVNEG
+499 WHDYSISSAPVHEG

-519 NENNFPFYEAM
+519 NQNNFPFYEAM
-530 KTKFA
+530 KTKFG

-565 DTIEMT
+565 NSIEMT
-571 LDLSSLRRNDTAES
+571 LDLSSLRLNDTAES

-590 IHVENTR
+590 IRVENTR
-597 KFIQSVQIDGRV
+597 QFIHSVLIDGRV
-609 HPAFDDRLLI
+609 HPAFDDHLLI
-619 LPNLSPGRKHSI
+619 LPNLTPGKKHSI

-646 YVSKRMTEAA
+646 YLSKQMTEAA
-656 RTPAG
+656 PTPTG
-661 LLFNV
+661 LAFYV
-666 KAKSKARFAVAVA
+666 KAKSKARFSIAVAQ
-679 EPAVVLNADWQEWDD
+679 PAIVLNADWQEWDD
-694 NNGHIKGFVRS
+694 SNGHIKGFVRS

-712 KVSTSGFHLTRV
+712 QVQTSGFHLTRASA
-724 NLPILAVKEDSGTL
+724 PILAVKENPETT
-738 ALRLAAPGPEPP
+738 ALRLAAPSPEPALIG
-750 QVSLRSGQRLR
+750 LRSDQQLR
-761 RATLGGRDLKIRNI
+761 RATLAGQDLKITNI
-775 DRTYELEFPPFTKE
+775 GRTYEVELPPYTKE
-789 SELILYFRETNR
+789 SDLILYFLATNH

>member
-1 MKCRAGNSLP
+1 MKI
-11 EELAMKKL
+11 L
-19 RFGAVLLLLCGMSL
+19 RFVAVLLFLCGMTF

-39 TQPRVAIFLSKT
+39 TQPRLAIFLSKT

-87 GDEELSK
+87 GDQELSK

-99 FAQATLV
+99 FAQTTLV
-106 DDAAYSP
+106 DDATYSQI
-113 MVLRLRVYLAG
+113 VLRLRAYLAR
-124 NHSVILDGP
+124 NHSVMLDGP
-133 LATKDES
+133 LATKDEN

-145 HRALDDLLGLEYK
+145 HHALDDLLGLEYK
-158 GLLGGAEYRIRVT
+158 GLLGGTEYRIRVT
-171 SNDHYVTRGF
+171 SNDHYVTREL
-181 EVSQFLTPVLASAT
+181 EVSQFVTPVLASAT

-204 AVLLVSTD
+204 SVLLVSTD
-212 GQHSFPYLSC
+212 GEHSFPYLSC
-222 AIRGSS
+222 ATLGSS
-228 RLVLVSDF
+228 RVVLVSDF

-242 GTFFRNDPPQVS
+242 GTFFRNDPPQVA
-254 YANELWNAM
+254 YANELWNAL

-273 DADVPFPAPQVS
+273 DVDVPFPAPQLS

-302 LNYQLKTLKFLTGVA
+302 LNYQLKTLNFLTGVA
-317 EDTGVVPLYTWVSS
+317 QDTGVVPLYTWVSS

-337 WDNLAPLGKHLE
+337 WDKLAPLGKGLE
-349 DLGGEIGTHSKFHE
+349 NLGGEIGTHSKFHE

-373 REELDGSVEEI
+373 REELDGSIAEI
-384 EQNMRAQG
+384 EENMRAQG
-392 YAIRKI
+392 VPIRKI

-411 DYGEVAGRFSFYM
+411 DYGEVAARFSFYM
-424 THGLEQSVPLG
+424 THGLEQSVPLA

-441 FTGANKDFVLLENS
+441 FTGANKDFVVLENS

-499 WHDYSISSAPVNEG
+499 WHDYSIASAPVHEG

-519 NENNFPFYEAM
+519 NQNNFPFYEAM
-530 KTKFA
+530 KTKFG

-565 DTIEMT
+565 NSIEMT
-571 LDLSSLRRNDTAES
+571 LDLSSLRLNDTAES

-590 IHVENTR
+590 IRVENTR
-597 KFIQSVQIDGRV
+597 QFIHSVLIDGRV
-609 HPAFDDRLLI
+609 HPAFDDHLLI
-619 LPNLSPGRKHSI
+619 LPNLTPGKKHSI

-646 YVSKRMTEAA
+646 YLSKQMTEAA
-656 RTPAG
+656 PTPTG
-661 LLFNV
+661 LAFNV
-666 KAKSKARFAVAVA
+666 KAKSKARFSIAVAQ
-679 EPAVVLNADWQEWDD
+679 PAIVLNADWQEWDD
-694 NNGHIKGFVRS
+694 SNGHIKGFVRS

-712 KVSTSGFHLTRV
+712 QVQTSGFHLTRASA
-724 NLPILAVKEDSGTL
+724 PILAVKENPGTT
-738 ALRLAAPGPEPP
+738 ALRLAAPSPEPALIG
-750 QVSLRSGQRLR
+750 LRSDQQLR
-761 RATLGGRDLKIRNI
+761 RATLAGQDLKITNI
-775 DRTYELEFPPFTKE
+775 GRTYEVELPPYTKE
-789 SELILYFRETNR
+789 SDLILYFLATNH

>member
-1 MKCRAGNSLP
+1 MKI
-11 EELAMKKL
+11 L
-19 RFGAVLLLLCGMSL
+19 RFVAVLLFLCGMTF

-39 TQPRVAIFLSKT
+39 TQPRLAIFLSKT

-87 GDEELSK
+87 GDQELSK

-99 FAQATLV
+99 FAQTTLV
-106 DDAAYSP
+106 DDATYSQI
-113 MVLRLRVYLAG
+113 VLRLRAYLAR
-124 NHSVILDGP
+124 NHSVMLDGP
-133 LATKDES
+133 LATKDEN

-145 HRALDDLLGLEYK
+145 HHALDDLLGLEYK
-158 GLLGGAEYRIRVT
+158 GLLGGTEYRIRVT
-171 SNDHYVTRGF
+171 SNDHYVTREL
-181 EVSQFLTPVLASAT
+181 EVSQFVTPVLASAT

-204 AVLLVSTD
+204 SVLLVSTD
-212 GQHSFPYLSC
+212 GEHSFPYLSC
-222 AIRGSS
+222 ATLESS
-228 RLVLVSDF
+228 RVVLVSDF

-242 GTFFRNDPPQVS
+242 GTFFRNDPPQVA
-254 YANELWNAM
+254 YANELWNAL

-273 DADVPFPAPQVS
+273 DVDVPFPAPQLS

-302 LNYQLKTLKFLTGVA
+302 LNYQLKTLNFLTGVA
-317 EDTGVVPLYTWVSS
+317 QDTGVVPLYTWVSS

-337 WDNLAPLGKHLE
+337 WDKLAPLGKGLE

-373 REELDGSVEEI
+373 REELDGSIAEI
-384 EQNMRAQG
+384 EENMRAQG
-392 YAIRKI
+392 VPIRKI

-411 DYGEVAGRFSFYM
+411 DYGEVAARFSFYM
-424 THGLEQSVPLG
+424 THGLEQSVPLA

-441 FTGANKDFVLLENS
+441 FTGANKDFVVLENS

-499 WHDYSISSAPVNEG
+499 WHDYSISSAPVHEG

-519 NENNFPFYEAM
+519 NQNNFPFYEAM
-530 KTKFA
+530 KTKFG

-565 DTIEMT
+565 NSIEMT

-590 IHVENTR
+590 IRVENTR
-597 KFIQSVQIDGRV
+597 QFIHSVLIDGRV
-609 HPAFDDRLLI
+609 HPAFDDHLLI
-619 LPNLSPGRKHSI
+619 LPNLTPGKKHSI

-646 YVSKRMTEAA
+646 YLSKQMTEAA
-656 RTPAG
+656 PTPTG
-661 LLFNV
+661 LAFNV
-666 KAKSKARFAVAVA
+666 KAKSKARFSIALAQ
-679 EPAVVLNADWQEWDD
+679 PAIVLNADWQEWDD
-694 NNGHIKGFVRS
+694 SNGHIKGFVRS

-712 KVSTSGFHLTRV
+712 QVQTSGFHLTRASA
-724 NLPILAVKEDSGTL
+724 PILAVKENPGTT
-738 ALRLAAPGPEPP
+738 ALRLAAPSPEPALIG
-750 QVSLRSGQRLR
+750 LRSDQQLR
-761 RATLGGRDLKIRNI
+761 RATLAGQDLKITNI
-775 DRTYELEFPPFTKE
+775 GRTYEVELPPYTKE
-789 SELILYFRETNR
+789 SDLILYFLATNH

>member
-1 MKCRAGNSLP
+1 MKI
-11 EELAMKKL
+11 L
-19 RFGAVLLLLCGMSL
+19 RFVAVLLFLCGMTF

-39 TQPRVAIFLSKT
+39 TQPRLAIFLSKT

-87 GDEELSK
+87 GDQELSK

-99 FAQATLV
+99 FAQTTLV
-106 DDAAYSP
+106 DDATYSQI
-113 MVLRLRVYLAG
+113 VLRLRAYLAR
-124 NHSVILDGP
+124 NHSVMLDGP
-133 LATKDES
+133 LATKDEN

-145 HRALDDLLGLEYK
+145 HHALDDLLGLEYK
-158 GLLGGAEYRIRVT
+158 GLLGGTEYRIRVT
-171 SNDHYVTRGF
+171 SNDHYVTREL
-181 EVSQFLTPVLASAT
+181 EVSQFVTPVLASAT

-204 AVLLVSTD
+204 SVLLVSTD
-212 GQHSFPYLSC
+212 GEHSFPYLSC
-222 AIRGSS
+222 ATLESS
-228 RLVLVSDF
+228 RVVLVSDF

-242 GTFFRNDPPQVS
+242 GTFFRNDPPQVA
-254 YANELWNAM
+254 YANELWNAL

-273 DADVPFPAPQVS
+273 DVDVPFPAPQLS

-302 LNYQLKTLKFLTGVA
+302 LNYQLKTLNFLTGVA
-317 EDTGVVPLYTWVSS
+317 QDTGVVPLYTWVSS

-337 WDNLAPLGKHLE
+337 WDKLAPLGKGLE
-349 DLGGEIGTHSKFHE
+349 NLGGEIGTHSKFHE

-373 REELDGSVEEI
+373 REELDGSIAEI
-384 EQNMRAQG
+384 EENMRAQG
-392 YAIRKI
+392 VPIRKI

-411 DYGEVAGRFSFYM
+411 DYREVAARFSFYM
-424 THGLEQSVPLG
+424 THGLEQSVPLA

-441 FTGANKDFVLLENS
+441 FTGANKDFVVLENS

-499 WHDYSISSAPVNEG
+499 WHDYSIASAPVHEG

-519 NENNFPFYEAM
+519 NQNNFPFYEAM
-530 KTKFA
+530 KTKFG

-565 DTIEMT
+565 NSIEMT
-571 LDLSSLRRNDTAES
+571 LDLSSLRLNDTAES

-590 IHVENTR
+590 IRVENTR
-597 KFIQSVQIDGRV
+597 QFIHSVLIDGRV
-609 HPAFDDRLLI
+609 HPAFDDHLLI
-619 LPNLSPGRKHSI
+619 LPNLTPGKKHSI

-646 YVSKRMTEAA
+646 YLSKQMTEAA
-656 RTPAG
+656 PTPTG
-661 LLFNV
+661 LAFNV
-666 KAKSKARFAVAVA
+666 KAKSKARFSIAVAQ
-679 EPAVVLNADWQEWDD
+679 PAIVLNADWQEWDD
-694 NNGHIKGFVRS
+694 SNGHIKGFVRS

-712 KVSTSGFHLTRV
+712 QVQTSGFHLTRASA
-724 NLPILAVKEDSGTL
+724 PILAVKENPGTT
-738 ALRLAAPGPEPP
+738 ALRLAAPSPEPALIG
-750 QVSLRSGQRLR
+750 LRSDQQLR
-761 RATLGGRDLKIRNI
+761 RATLAGQDLKITNI
-775 DRTYELEFPPFTKE
+775 GRTYEVELPPYTKE
-789 SELILYFRETNR
+789 SDLILYFLATNH

>member
-1 MKCRAGNSLP
+1 MKI
-11 EELAMKKL
+11 L
-19 RFGAVLLLLCGMSL
+19 RFVAVLLFLCGMTF

-39 TQPRVAIFLSKT
+39 TQPRLAIFLSKT

-87 GDEELSK
+87 GDQELSK

-99 FAQATLV
+99 FAQTTLV
-106 DDAAYSP
+106 DDATYSQI
-113 MVLRLRVYLAG
+113 VLRLRAYLAR
-124 NHSVILDGP
+124 NHSVMLDGP
-133 LATKDES
+133 LATKDEN

-145 HRALDDLLGLEYK
+145 HHALDDLLGLEYK
-158 GLLGGAEYRIRVT
+158 GLLGGTEYRIRVT
-171 SNDHYVTRGF
+171 SNDHYVTREL
-181 EVSQFLTPVLASAT
+181 EVSQFVTPVLASAT

-204 AVLLVSTD
+204 SVLLVSTD
-212 GQHSFPYLSC
+212 GEHSFPYLSC
-222 AIRGSS
+222 ATLGSS
-228 RLVLVSDF
+228 RVVLVSDF

-242 GTFFRNDPPQVS
+242 GTFFRNDPPQVA
-254 YANELWNAM
+254 YANELWNAL

-273 DADVPFPAPQVS
+273 DVDVPFPAPQLS

-302 LNYQLKTLKFLTGVA
+302 LNYQLKTLNFLTGVA
-317 EDTGVVPLYTWVSS
+317 QDTGVVPLYTWVSS

-337 WDNLAPLGKHLE
+337 WDKLAPLGKGLE
-349 DLGGEIGTHSKFHE
+349 NLGGEIGTHSKFHE

-373 REELDGSVEEI
+373 REELDGSIAEI
-384 EQNMRAQG
+384 EENMRAQG
-392 YAIRKI
+392 VPIRKI

-411 DYGEVAGRFSFYM
+411 DYREVAARFSFYM
-424 THGLEQSVPLG
+424 THGLEQSVPLA

-441 FTGANKDFVLLENS
+441 FTGANKDFVVLENS

-499 WHDYSISSAPVNEG
+499 WHDYSISSAPVHEG

-519 NENNFPFYEAM
+519 NQNNFPFYEAM
-530 KTKFA
+530 KTKFG

-565 DTIEMT
+565 NSIEMT
-571 LDLSSLRRNDTAES
+571 LDLSSLRLNDTAES

-590 IHVENTR
+590 IRVENTR
-597 KFIQSVQIDGRV
+597 QFIHSVLIDGRV
-609 HPAFDDRLLI
+609 HPAFDDHLLI
-619 LPNLSPGRKHSI
+619 LPNLTPGKKHSI

-646 YVSKRMTEAA
+646 YLSKQMTEAA
-656 RTPAG
+656 PTPTG
-661 LLFNV
+661 LAFNV
-666 KAKSKARFAVAVA
+666 KAKSKARFSIAVAQ
-679 EPAVVLNADWQEWDD
+679 PAIVLNADWQEWDD
-694 NNGHIKGFVRS
+694 SNGHIKGFVRS

-712 KVSTSGFHLTRV
+712 QVQTSGFHLTRASA
-724 NLPILAVKEDSGTL
+724 PILAVKENPGTT
-738 ALRLAAPGPEPP
+738 ALRLAAPSPEPALIG
-750 QVSLRSGQRLR
+750 LRSDQQLR
-761 RATLGGRDLKIRNI
+761 RATLAGQDLKITNI
-775 DRTYELEFPPFTKE
+775 GRTYEVELPPYTKE
-789 SELILYFRETNR
+789 SDLILYFLATNH

>member
-1 MKCRAGNSLP
+1 M
-11 EELAMKKL
+11 
-19 RFGAVLLLLCGMSL
+19 
-33 ASTASF
+33 
-39 TQPRVAIFLSKT
+39 AIFLSKA

-80 LFVEEMP
+80 LFLEEMP
-87 GDEELSK
+87 GDQELSK

-99 FAQATLV
+99 FAQATQV
-106 DDAAYSP
+106 DDATYAQI
-113 MVLRLRVYLAG
+113 VLRLRAYLAG

-133 LATKDES
+133 LATKDEN

-145 HRALDDLLGLEYK
+145 HQALDGLLGLEYK
-158 GLLGGAEYRIRVT
+158 GLQGGTEYRIRVA

-181 EVSQFLTPVLASAT
+181 EMSQFLTPVLASAT

-212 GQHSFPYLSC
+212 GQQSFPYLSC
-222 AIRGSS
+222 LTLGSS
-228 RLVLVSDF
+228 RVVFLSDF

-263 IRAVQWATYG
+263 IRAAQWASYG
-273 DADVPFPAPQVS
+273 DLDVPFPAPQVS

-302 LNYQLKTLKFLTGVA
+302 LNYQLKTLNFLTGVA

-337 WDNLAPLGKHLE
+337 WDKLAPLGKHLE

-363 IDRKMTPDRW
+363 IDRKMTPERW

-384 EQNMRAQG
+384 EQNMQAQG
-392 YAIRKI
+392 FPIRKI

-411 DYGEVAGRFSFYM
+411 DYGEVAKRFSFYM

-474 ITANEEAIFDH
+474 ITANEEGVFDH

-519 NENNFPFYEAM
+519 NQNNFPFYEAM
-530 KTKFA
+530 KTKFG

-565 DTIEMT
+565 EGIEMT
-571 LDLSSLRRNDTAES
+571 LDLSSLRRVDTAES
-585 LGGMG
+585 LGGMA
-590 IHVENTR
+590 IRIENTR
-597 KFIQSVQIDGRV
+597 KFIQSVLIDGRV

-619 LPNLSPGRKHSI
+619 LPNLAQGKMH
-631 TIKLGAQPT
+631 TIIVKLGAQPAS
-640 TAPHLT
+640 APHLT
-646 YVSKRMTEAA
+646 YVSKQMTEA
-656 RTPAG
+656 TPTPRG
-661 LLFNV
+661 LAFNV
-666 KAKSKARFAVAVA
+666 KAKAKARFAVAVA

-694 NNGHIKGFVRS
+694 SDGHIKGFVRS
-705 DRRIELV
+705 DRRIELAN
-712 KVSTSGFHLTRV
+712 VSLSGFHITRA
-724 NLPILAVKEDSGTL
+724 NLPILAVNEKPGSL
-738 ALRLAAPGPEPP
+738 ALRLAGPGQSAPR
-750 QVSLRSGQRLR
+750 VSFRSDRKLH
-761 RATLGGRDLKIRNI
+761 RATLGGQDLKFAEVGRA
-775 DRTYELEFPPFTKE
+775 YELELPLFPNNT
-789 SELILYFRETNR
+789 ELILYFRSTQPLRNSFSAKESETREAVCDRNS

>member
-1 MKCRAGNSLP
+1 MKI
-11 EELAMKKL
+11 L
-19 RFGAVLLLLCGMSL
+19 RFVAVLLFLCGMTF

-39 TQPRVAIFLSKT
+39 TQPRLAIFLSKT

-87 GDEELSK
+87 GDQELSK

-99 FAQATLV
+99 FAQTTLV
-106 DDAAYSP
+106 DDATYSQI
-113 MVLRLRVYLAG
+113 VLRLRAYLAR
-124 NHSVILDGP
+124 NHSVMLDGP
-133 LATKDES
+133 LATKDEN

-145 HRALDDLLGLEYK
+145 HHALDDLLGLEYK
-158 GLLGGAEYRIRVT
+158 GLLGGTEYRIRVT
-171 SNDHYVTRGF
+171 SNDHYVTREL
-181 EVSQFLTPVLASAT
+181 EVSQFVTPVLASAT

-204 AVLLVSTD
+204 SVLLVSTD
-212 GQHSFPYLSC
+212 GEHSFPYLSC
-222 AIRGSS
+222 ATLGSS
-228 RLVLVSDF
+228 RVVLVSDF

-242 GTFFRNDPPQVS
+242 GTFFRNDPPQVA
-254 YANELWNAM
+254 YANELWNAL

-273 DADVPFPAPQVS
+273 DVDVPFPAPQLS

-302 LNYQLKTLKFLTGVA
+302 LNYQLKTLNFLTGVA
-317 EDTGVVPLYTWVSS
+317 QDTGVVPLYTWVSS

-337 WDNLAPLGKHLE
+337 WDKLAPLGKGLE
-349 DLGGEIGTHSKFHE
+349 NLGGEIGTHSKFHE

-373 REELDGSVEEI
+373 REELDGSIAEI
-384 EQNMRAQG
+384 EENMRAQG
-392 YAIRKI
+392 VPIRKI

-411 DYGEVAGRFSFYM
+411 DYREVAARFSFYM
-424 THGLEQSVPLG
+424 THGLEQSVPLA

-441 FTGANKDFVLLENS
+441 FTGANKDFVVLENS

-499 WHDYSISSAPVNEG
+499 WHDYSISSAPVHEG

-519 NENNFPFYEAM
+519 NQNNFPFYEAM
-530 KTKFA
+530 KTKFG

-565 DTIEMT
+565 NSIEMT

-590 IHVENTR
+590 IRVENTR
-597 KFIQSVQIDGRV
+597 QFIHSVLIDGRV
-609 HPAFDDRLLI
+609 HPAFDDHLLI
-619 LPNLSPGRKHSI
+619 LPNLTPGKKHSI

-646 YVSKRMTEAA
+646 YLSKQMTEAA
-656 RTPAG
+656 PTPTG
-661 LLFNV
+661 LAFNV
-666 KAKSKARFAVAVA
+666 KAKSKARFSIAVAQ
-679 EPAVVLNADWQEWDD
+679 PAIVLNADWQEWDD
-694 NNGHIKGFVRS
+694 SNGHIKGFVRS

-712 KVSTSGFHLTRV
+712 QVQTSGFHLTRASA
-724 NLPILAVKEDSGTL
+724 PILAVKENPETT
-738 ALRLAAPGPEPP
+738 ALRLAAPSPEPALIG
-750 QVSLRSGQRLR
+750 LRSDQQLR
-761 RATLGGRDLKIRNI
+761 RATLAGQDLKITNI
-775 DRTYELEFPPFTKE
+775 GRTYEVELPPYTKE
-789 SELILYFRETNR
+789 SDLILYFLATNH

>member
-1 MKCRAGNSLP
+1 MKI
-11 EELAMKKL
+11 L
-19 RFGAVLLLLCGMSL
+19 RFVAVLLFLCGMTF

-39 TQPRVAIFLSKT
+39 TQPRLAIFLSKT

-87 GDEELSK
+87 GDQELSK

-99 FAQATLV
+99 FAQTTLV
-106 DDAAYSP
+106 DDATYSQI
-113 MVLRLRVYLAG
+113 VLRLRAYLAR
-124 NHSVILDGP
+124 NHSVMLDGP
-133 LATKDES
+133 LATKDEN

-145 HRALDDLLGLEYK
+145 HHALDDLLGLEYK
-158 GLLGGAEYRIRVT
+158 GLLGGTEYRIRVT
-171 SNDHYVTRGF
+171 SNDHYVTREL
-181 EVSQFLTPVLASAT
+181 EVSQFVTPVLASAT

-204 AVLLVSTD
+204 SVLLVSTD
-212 GQHSFPYLSC
+212 GEHSFPYLSC
-222 AIRGSS
+222 ATLESS
-228 RLVLVSDF
+228 RVVLVSDF

-242 GTFFRNDPPQVS
+242 GTFFRNDPPQVA
-254 YANELWNAM
+254 YANELWNAL

-273 DADVPFPAPQVS
+273 DVDVPFPAPQLS

-302 LNYQLKTLKFLTGVA
+302 LNYQLKTLNFLTGVA
-317 EDTGVVPLYTWVSS
+317 QDTGVVPLYTWVSS

-337 WDNLAPLGKHLE
+337 WDKVAPLGKGLE
-349 DLGGEIGTHSKFHE
+349 NLGGEIGTHSKFHE

-373 REELDGSVEEI
+373 REELDGSIAEI
-384 EQNMRAQG
+384 EENMRAQG
-392 YAIRKI
+392 VPIRKI

-411 DYGEVAGRFSFYM
+411 DYREVAARFSFYM
-424 THGLEQSVPLG
+424 THGLEQSVPLA

-441 FTGANKDFVLLENS
+441 FTGANKDFVVLENS

-499 WHDYSISSAPVNEG
+499 WHDYSISSAPVHEG

-519 NENNFPFYEAM
+519 NQNNFPFYEAM
-530 KTKFA
+530 KTKFG

-565 DTIEMT
+565 NSIEMT

-590 IHVENTR
+590 IRVENTR
-597 KFIQSVQIDGRV
+597 QFIHSVLIDGRV
-609 HPAFDDRLLI
+609 HPAFDDHLLI
-619 LPNLSPGRKHSI
+619 LPNLTPGKKHSI

-646 YVSKRMTEAA
+646 YLSKQMTEAA
-656 RTPAG
+656 PTPTG
-661 LLFNV
+661 LAFYV
-666 KAKSKARFAVAVA
+666 KAKSKARFSIAVAQ
-679 EPAVVLNADWQEWDD
+679 PAIVLNADWQEWDD
-694 NNGHIKGFVRS
+694 SNGHIKGFVRS

-712 KVSTSGFHLTRV
+712 QVQTSGFHLTRASA
-724 NLPILAVKEDSGTL
+724 PILAVKENPETT
-738 ALRLAAPGPEPP
+738 ALRLAAPSPEPALIG
-750 QVSLRSGQRLR
+750 LRSDQQLR
-761 RATLGGRDLKIRNI
+761 RATLAGQDLKITNI
-775 DRTYELEFPPFTKE
+775 GRTYEVELPPYTKE
-789 SELILYFRETNR
+789 SDLILYFLATNH

>member
-1 MKCRAGNSLP
+1 MKI
-11 EELAMKKL
+11 L
-19 RFGAVLLLLCGMSL
+19 RFVAVLLFLCGMTF

-39 TQPRVAIFLSKT
+39 TQPRLAIFLSKT

-87 GDEELSK
+87 GDQELSK

-99 FAQATLV
+99 FAQTTLV
-106 DDAAYSP
+106 DDATYSQI
-113 MVLRLRVYLAG
+113 VLRLRAYLAR
-124 NHSVILDGP
+124 NHSVMLDGP
-133 LATKDES
+133 LATKDEN

-145 HRALDDLLGLEYK
+145 HHALDDLLGLEYK
-158 GLLGGAEYRIRVT
+158 GLLGGTEYRIRVT
-171 SNDHYVTRGF
+171 SNDHYVTREL
-181 EVSQFLTPVLASAT
+181 EVSQFVTPVLASAT

-204 AVLLVSTD
+204 SVLLVSTD
-212 GQHSFPYLSC
+212 GEHSFPYLSC
-222 AIRGSS
+222 ATLGSS
-228 RLVLVSDF
+228 RVVLVSDF

-242 GTFFRNDPPQVS
+242 GTFFRNDPPQVA
-254 YANELWNAM
+254 YANELWNAL

-273 DADVPFPAPQVS
+273 DVDVPFPAPQLS

-302 LNYQLKTLKFLTGVA
+302 LNYQLKTLNFLTGVA
-317 EDTGVVPLYTWVSS
+317 QDTGVVPLYTWVSS

-337 WDNLAPLGKHLE
+337 WDKLAPLGKGLE
-349 DLGGEIGTHSKFHE
+349 NLGGEIGTHSKFHE

-373 REELDGSVEEI
+373 REELDGSIAEI
-384 EQNMRAQG
+384 EENMRAQG
-392 YAIRKI
+392 VPIRKI

-411 DYGEVAGRFSFYM
+411 DYGEVAARFSFYM
-424 THGLEQSVPLG
+424 THGLEQSVPLA

-441 FTGANKDFVLLENS
+441 FTGANKDFVVLENS

-499 WHDYSISSAPVNEG
+499 WHDYSISSAPVHEG

-519 NENNFPFYEAM
+519 NQNNFPFYETM
-530 KTKFA
+530 KTKFG

-565 DTIEMT
+565 NSIEMT
-571 LDLSSLRRNDTAES
+571 LDLSSLRLNDTAES

-590 IHVENTR
+590 IRVENTR
-597 KFIQSVQIDGRV
+597 QFIHSVLIDGRV
-609 HPAFDDRLLI
+609 HPAFDDHLLI
-619 LPNLSPGRKHSI
+619 LPNLTPGKKHSI

-646 YVSKRMTEAA
+646 YLSKQMTEAA
-656 RTPAG
+656 PTPTG
-661 LLFNV
+661 LAFNV
-666 KAKSKARFAVAVA
+666 KAKSKARFSIAVAQ
-679 EPAVVLNADWQEWDD
+679 PAIVLNAHWQEWDD
-694 NNGHIKGFVRS
+694 SNGHIKGFVRS

-712 KVSTSGFHLTRV
+712 QVQTSGFHLTRASA
-724 NLPILAVKEDSGTL
+724 PILAVKENPGTT
-738 ALRLAAPGPEPP
+738 ALRLAAPSPEPALIG
-750 QVSLRSGQRLR
+750 LRSDQQLR
-761 RATLGGRDLKIRNI
+761 RATLAGQDLKITNI
-775 DRTYELEFPPFTKE
+775 GRTYEVELPPYTKE
-789 SELILYFRETNR
+789 SDLILYFLATNY

>member
-1 MKCRAGNSLP
+1 MKI
-11 EELAMKKL
+11 L
-19 RFGAVLLLLCGMSL
+19 RFVAVLLFLCGMTF

-39 TQPRVAIFLSKT
+39 TQPRLAIFLSKT

-87 GDEELSK
+87 GDQELSK

-99 FAQATLV
+99 FAQTTLV
-106 DDAAYSP
+106 DDATYSQI
-113 MVLRLRVYLAG
+113 VLRLRAYLAR
-124 NHSVILDGP
+124 NHSVMLDGP
-133 LATKDES
+133 LATKDEN

-145 HRALDDLLGLEYK
+145 HHALDDLLGLEYK
-158 GLLGGAEYRIRVT
+158 GLLGGTEYRIRVT
-171 SNDHYVTRGF
+171 SNDHYVTREL
-181 EVSQFLTPVLASAT
+181 EVSQFVTPVLASAT

-204 AVLLVSTD
+204 SVLLVSTD
-212 GQHSFPYLSC
+212 GEHSFPYLSC
-222 AIRGSS
+222 ATLGSS
-228 RLVLVSDF
+228 RVVLVSDF

-242 GTFFRNDPPQVS
+242 GTFFRNDPPQVA
-254 YANELWNAM
+254 YANELWNAL

-273 DADVPFPAPQVS
+273 DVDVPFPAPQLS

-302 LNYQLKTLKFLTGVA
+302 LNYQLKTLNFLTGVA
-317 EDTGVVPLYTWVSS
+317 QDTGVVPLYTWVSS

-337 WDNLAPLGKHLE
+337 WDKLAPLGKGLE
-349 DLGGEIGTHSKFHE
+349 NLGGEIGTHSKFHE

-373 REELDGSVEEI
+373 REELDGSIAEI
-384 EQNMRAQG
+384 EENMRAQG
-392 YAIRKI
+392 VPIRKI

-411 DYGEVAGRFSFYM
+411 DYREVAARFSFYM
-424 THGLEQSVPLG
+424 THGLEQSVPLA

-441 FTGANKDFVLLENS
+441 FTGANKDFVVLENS

-499 WHDYSISSAPVNEG
+499 WHDYSISSAPVHEG

-519 NENNFPFYEAM
+519 NQNNFPFYEAM
-530 KTKFA
+530 KTKFG

-565 DTIEMT
+565 NSIEMT
-571 LDLSSLRRNDTAES
+571 LDLSSLRLNDTAES

-590 IHVENTR
+590 IRVENTR
-597 KFIQSVQIDGRV
+597 QFIHSVLIDGRV
-609 HPAFDDRLLI
+609 HPAFDDHLLI
-619 LPNLSPGRKHSI
+619 LPNLTPGKKHSI

-646 YVSKRMTEAA
+646 YLSKQMTEAA
-656 RTPAG
+656 PTPTG
-661 LLFNV
+661 LAFNV
-666 KAKSKARFAVAVA
+666 KAKSKARFSIAVAQ
-679 EPAVVLNADWQEWDD
+679 PAIVLNADLQEWDD
-694 NNGHIKGFVRS
+694 SNGHIKGFVRS

-712 KVSTSGFHLTRV
+712 QVQTSGFHLTRASA
-724 NLPILAVKEDSGTL
+724 PILAVKENPGTT
-738 ALRLAAPGPEPP
+738 ALRLAAPSPEPALIG
-750 QVSLRSGQRLR
+750 LRSDQQLR
-761 RATLGGRDLKIRNI
+761 RATLAGQDLKITNI
-775 DRTYELEFPPFTKE
+775 GRTYEVELPPYTKE
-789 SELILYFRETNR
+789 SDLILYFLATNH

>member
-1 MKCRAGNSLP
+1 MKI
-11 EELAMKKL
+11 L
-19 RFGAVLLLLCGMSL
+19 RFVAVLLFLCGMTF

-39 TQPRVAIFLSKT
+39 TQPRLAIFLSKT

-87 GDEELSK
+87 GDQELSK

-99 FAQATLV
+99 FAQTTLV
-106 DDAAYSP
+106 DDATYSQI
-113 MVLRLRVYLAG
+113 VLRLRAYLAR
-124 NHSVILDGP
+124 NHSVMLDGP
-133 LATKDES
+133 LATKDEN

-145 HRALDDLLGLEYK
+145 HHALDDLLGLEYK
-158 GLLGGAEYRIRVT
+158 GLLGGTEYRIRVT
-171 SNDHYVTRGF
+171 SNDHYVTREL
-181 EVSQFLTPVLASAT
+181 EVSQFVTPVLASAT

-204 AVLLVSTD
+204 SVLLVSTD
-212 GQHSFPYLSC
+212 GEHSFPYLSC
-222 AIRGSS
+222 ATLESS
-228 RLVLVSDF
+228 RVVLVSDF

-242 GTFFRNDPPQVS
+242 GTFFRNDPPQVA
-254 YANELWNAM
+254 YANELWNAL

-273 DADVPFPAPQVS
+273 DVDVPFPAPQLS

-302 LNYQLKTLKFLTGVA
+302 LNYQLKTLNFLTGVA
-317 EDTGVVPLYTWVSS
+317 QDTGVVPLYTWVSS

-337 WDNLAPLGKHLE
+337 WDKLAPLGKGLE
-349 DLGGEIGTHSKFHE
+349 NLGGEIGTHSKFHE

-373 REELDGSVEEI
+373 REELDGSIAEI
-384 EQNMRAQG
+384 EENMRAQG
-392 YAIRKI
+392 VPIRKI

-411 DYGEVAGRFSFYM
+411 DYREVAARFSFYM
-424 THGLEQSVPLG
+424 THGLEQSVPLA

-441 FTGANKDFVLLENS
+441 FTGANKDFVVLENS

-499 WHDYSISSAPVNEG
+499 WHDYSISSAPVHEG

-519 NENNFPFYEAM
+519 NQNNFPFYEAM
-530 KTKFA
+530 KTKFG

-565 DTIEMT
+565 NSIEMT
-571 LDLSSLRRNDTAES
+571 LDLSSLRLNDTAES

-590 IHVENTR
+590 IRVENTR
-597 KFIQSVQIDGRV
+597 QFIHSVLIDGRV
-609 HPAFDDRLLI
+609 HPAFDDHLLI
-619 LPNLSPGRKHSI
+619 LPNLTPGKKHSI

-646 YVSKRMTEAA
+646 YLSKQMTEAA
-656 RTPAG
+656 PTPTG
-661 LLFNV
+661 LAFYV
-666 KAKSKARFAVAVA
+666 KAKSKARFSIAVAQ
-679 EPAVVLNADWQEWDD
+679 PAIVLNADWQEWDD
-694 NNGHIKGFVRS
+694 SNGHIKGFVRS

-712 KVSTSGFHLTRV
+712 QVQTSGFHLTRASA
-724 NLPILAVKEDSGTL
+724 PILAVKENPGTT
-738 ALRLAAPGPEPP
+738 ALRLAAPSPEPALIG
-750 QVSLRSGQRLR
+750 LRSDQQLR
-761 RATLGGRDLKIRNI
+761 RATLAGQDLKITNI
-775 DRTYELEFPPFTKE
+775 GRTYEVELPPYTKE
-789 SELILYFRETNR
+789 SDLILYFLATNH

>member
-1 MKCRAGNSLP
+1 MKI
-11 EELAMKKL
+11 L
-19 RFGAVLLLLCGMSL
+19 RFVAVLLFLCGMTF

-39 TQPRVAIFLSKT
+39 TQPRLAIFLSKT

-87 GDEELSK
+87 GDQELSK

-99 FAQATLV
+99 FAQTTLV
-106 DDAAYSP
+106 DDATYSQI
-113 MVLRLRVYLAG
+113 VLRLRAYLAR
-124 NHSVILDGP
+124 NHSVMLDGP
-133 LATKDES
+133 LATKDEN

-145 HRALDDLLGLEYK
+145 HHALDDLLGLEYK
-158 GLLGGAEYRIRVT
+158 GLLGGTEYRIRVT
-171 SNDHYVTRGF
+171 SNDHYVTREL
-181 EVSQFLTPVLASAT
+181 EVSQFVTPVLASAT

-204 AVLLVSTD
+204 SVLLVSTD
-212 GQHSFPYLSC
+212 GEHSFPYLSC
-222 AIRGSS
+222 ATLESS
-228 RLVLVSDF
+228 RVVLVSDF

-242 GTFFRNDPPQVS
+242 GTFFRNDPPQVA
-254 YANELWNAM
+254 YANELWNAL

-273 DADVPFPAPQVS
+273 DVDVPFPAPQLS

-302 LNYQLKTLKFLTGVA
+302 LNYQLKTLNFLTGVA
-317 EDTGVVPLYTWVSS
+317 QDTGVVPLYTWVSS

-337 WDNLAPLGKHLE
+337 WDKLAPLGKGLE
-349 DLGGEIGTHSKFHE
+349 NLGGEIGTHSKFHE

-373 REELDGSVEEI
+373 REELDGSIAEI
-384 EQNMRAQG
+384 EENMRAQG
-392 YAIRKI
+392 VPIRKI

-411 DYGEVAGRFSFYM
+411 DYGEVAARFSFYM
-424 THGLEQSVPLG
+424 THGLEQSVPLA

-441 FTGANKDFVLLENS
+441 FTGANKDFVVLENS

-499 WHDYSISSAPVNEG
+499 WHDYSISSAPVHEG

-519 NENNFPFYEAM
+519 NQNNFPFYEAM
-530 KTKFA
+530 KTKFG

-565 DTIEMT
+565 NSIEMT
-571 LDLSSLRRNDTAES
+571 LDLSSLRLNDTAES

-590 IHVENTR
+590 IRVENTR
-597 KFIQSVQIDGRV
+597 QFIHSVLIDGRV
-609 HPAFDDRLLI
+609 HPAFDDHLLI
-619 LPNLSPGRKHSI
+619 LPNLTPGKKHSI

-646 YVSKRMTEAA
+646 YLSKQMTEAA
-656 RTPAG
+656 PTPTG
-661 LLFNV
+661 LAFNV
-666 KAKSKARFAVAVA
+666 KAKSKARFSIAVAQ
-679 EPAVVLNADWQEWDD
+679 PAIVLNADWQEWDD
-694 NNGHIKGFVRS
+694 SNGHIKGFVRS

-712 KVSTSGFHLTRV
+712 QVQTSGFHLTRASA
-724 NLPILAVKEDSGTL
+724 PILAVKENPGTT
-738 ALRLAAPGPEPP
+738 ALRLAAPSPEPALIG
-750 QVSLRSGQRLR
+750 LRSDQQLR
-761 RATLGGRDLKIRNI
+761 RATLAGQDLKITNI
-775 DRTYELEFPPFTKE
+775 GRTYEVELPPYTKE
-789 SELILYFRETNR
+789 SDLILYFLATNY

>member
-1 MKCRAGNSLP
+1 MKI
-11 EELAMKKL
+11 L
-19 RFGAVLLLLCGMSL
+19 RFVAVLLFLCGMTF

-39 TQPRVAIFLSKT
+39 TQPRLAIFLSKT

-87 GDEELSK
+87 GDQELSK

-99 FAQATLV
+99 FAQTTLV
-106 DDAAYSP
+106 DDATYSQI
-113 MVLRLRVYLAG
+113 VLRLRAYLAR
-124 NHSVILDGP
+124 NHSVMLDGP
-133 LATKDES
+133 LATKDEN

-145 HRALDDLLGLEYK
+145 HHALDDLLGLEYK
-158 GLLGGAEYRIRVT
+158 GLLGGTEYRIRVT
-171 SNDHYVTRGF
+171 SNDHYVTREL
-181 EVSQFLTPVLASAT
+181 EVSQFVTPVLASAT

-204 AVLLVSTD
+204 SVLLVSTD
-212 GQHSFPYLSC
+212 GEHSFPYLSC
-222 AIRGSS
+222 ATLGSS
-228 RLVLVSDF
+228 RVVLVSDF

-242 GTFFRNDPPQVS
+242 GTFFRNDPPQVA
-254 YANELWNAM
+254 YANELWNAL

-273 DADVPFPAPQVS
+273 DVDVPFPAPQLS

-302 LNYQLKTLKFLTGVA
+302 LNYQLKTLNFLTGVA
-317 EDTGVVPLYTWVSS
+317 QDTGVVPLYTWVSS

-337 WDNLAPLGKHLE
+337 WDKLAPLGKGLE
-349 DLGGEIGTHSKFHE
+349 NLGGEIGTHSKFHE

-373 REELDGSVEEI
+373 REELDGSIAEI
-384 EQNMRAQG
+384 EENMRAQG
-392 YAIRKI
+392 VPIRKI

-411 DYGEVAGRFSFYM
+411 DYGEVAARFSFYM
-424 THGLEQSVPLG
+424 THGLEQSVPLA

-441 FTGANKDFVLLENS
+441 FTGANKDFVVLENS

-474 ITANEEAIFDH
+474 ITANEESIFDH

-499 WHDYSISSAPVNEG
+499 WHDYSISSAPVHEG

-519 NENNFPFYEAM
+519 NQNNFPFYEAM
-530 KTKFA
+530 KTKFG

-565 DTIEMT
+565 NSIEMT
-571 LDLSSLRRNDTAES
+571 LDLSSLRLNDTAES

-590 IHVENTR
+590 IRVENTR
-597 KFIQSVQIDGRV
+597 QFIHSVLIDGRV
-609 HPAFDDRLLI
+609 HPAFDDHLLI
-619 LPNLSPGRKHSI
+619 LPNLTPGKKHSI

-646 YVSKRMTEAA
+646 YLSKQMTEAA
-656 RTPAG
+656 PTPTG
-661 LLFNV
+661 LAFNV
-666 KAKSKARFAVAVA
+666 KAKSKARFSIAVAQ
-679 EPAVVLNADWQEWDD
+679 PAIVLNADWQEWDD
-694 NNGHIKGFVRS
+694 SNGHIKGFVRS

-712 KVSTSGFHLTRV
+712 QVQTSGFHLTRASA
-724 NLPILAVKEDSGTL
+724 PILAVKENPGTT
-738 ALRLAAPGPEPP
+738 ALRLAAPSPEPALIG
-750 QVSLRSGQRLR
+750 LRSDQQLR
-761 RATLGGRDLKIRNI
+761 RATLAGQDLKITNI
-775 DRTYELEFPPFTKE
+775 GRTYEVELPPYTKE
-789 SELILYFRETNR
+789 SDLILYFLATNH

>member
-1 MKCRAGNSLP
+1 MKI
-11 EELAMKKL
+11 L
-19 RFGAVLLLLCGMSL
+19 RFVAVLLFLCGMTF

-39 TQPRVAIFLSKT
+39 TQPRLAIFLSKT

-87 GDEELSK
+87 GDQELSK

-99 FAQATLV
+99 FAQTTLV
-106 DDAAYSP
+106 DDATYSQI
-113 MVLRLRVYLAG
+113 VLRLRAYLAR
-124 NHSVILDGP
+124 NHSVMLDGP
-133 LATKDES
+133 LATKDEN

-145 HRALDDLLGLEYK
+145 HHALDDLLGLEYK
-158 GLLGGAEYRIRVT
+158 GLLGGTEYRIRVT
-171 SNDHYVTRGF
+171 SNDHYVTREL
-181 EVSQFLTPVLASAT
+181 EVSQFVTPVLASAT

-204 AVLLVSTD
+204 SVLLVSTD
-212 GQHSFPYLSC
+212 GEHSFPYLSC
-222 AIRGSS
+222 ATLGSS
-228 RLVLVSDF
+228 RVVLVSDF

-242 GTFFRNDPPQVS
+242 GTFFRNDPPQVA
-254 YANELWNAM
+254 YANELWNAL

-273 DADVPFPAPQVS
+273 DVDVPFPAPQLS

-302 LNYQLKTLKFLTGVA
+302 LNYQLKTLNFLTGVA
-317 EDTGVVPLYTWVSS
+317 QDTGVVPLYTWVSS

-337 WDNLAPLGKHLE
+337 WDKLAPLGKGLE
-349 DLGGEIGTHSKFHE
+349 NLGGEIGTHSKFHE

-373 REELDGSVEEI
+373 REELDGSIAEI
-384 EQNMRAQG
+384 EENMRAQG
-392 YAIRKI
+392 VPIRKI

-411 DYGEVAGRFSFYM
+411 DYGEVAARFSFYM
-424 THGLEQSVPLG
+424 THGLEQSVPLA

-441 FTGANKDFVLLENS
+441 FTGANKDFVVLENS

-474 ITANEEAIFDH
+474 ITANEESIFDH

-499 WHDYSISSAPVNEG
+499 WHDYSISSAPVHEG

-519 NENNFPFYEAM
+519 NQNNFPFYEAM
-530 KTKFA
+530 KTKFG

-565 DTIEMT
+565 NSIEMT
-571 LDLSSLRRNDTAES
+571 LDLSSLRLNDTAES

-590 IHVENTR
+590 IRVENTR
-597 KFIQSVQIDGRV
+597 QFIHSVLIDGRV
-609 HPAFDDRLLI
+609 HPAFDDHLLI
-619 LPNLSPGRKHSI
+619 LPNLTPGKKHSI

-646 YVSKRMTEAA
+646 YLSKQMTEAA
-656 RTPAG
+656 PTPTG
-661 LLFNV
+661 LAFYV
-666 KAKSKARFAVAVA
+666 KAKSKARFSIAVAQ
-679 EPAVVLNADWQEWDD
+679 PAIVLNADWQEWDD
-694 NNGHIKGFVRS
+694 SNGHIKGFVRS

-712 KVSTSGFHLTRV
+712 QVQTSGFHLTRASA
-724 NLPILAVKEDSGTL
+724 PILAVKENPGTT
-738 ALRLAAPGPEPP
+738 ALRLAAPSPEPALIG
-750 QVSLRSGQRLR
+750 LRSDQQLR
-761 RATLGGRDLKIRNI
+761 RATLAGQDLKITNI
-775 DRTYELEFPPFTKE
+775 GRTYEVELPPYTKE
-789 SELILYFRETNR
+789 SDLILYFLATNH

>member
-1 MKCRAGNSLP
+1 MKI
-11 EELAMKKL
+11 L
-19 RFGAVLLLLCGMSL
+19 RFVAVLLFLCGMTF

-39 TQPRVAIFLSKT
+39 TQPRLAIFLSKT

-87 GDEELSK
+87 GDQELSK

-99 FAQATLV
+99 FAQTTLV
-106 DDAAYSP
+106 DDATYSQI
-113 MVLRLRVYLAG
+113 VLRLRAYLAR
-124 NHSVILDGP
+124 NHSVMLDGP
-133 LATKDES
+133 LATKDEN

-145 HRALDDLLGLEYK
+145 HHALDDLLGLEYK
-158 GLLGGAEYRIRVT
+158 GLLGGTEYRIRVT
-171 SNDHYVTRGF
+171 SNDHYVTREL
-181 EVSQFLTPVLASAT
+181 EVSQFVTPVLASAT

-204 AVLLVSTD
+204 SVLLVSTD
-212 GQHSFPYLSC
+212 GEHSFPYLSC
-222 AIRGSS
+222 ATLESS
-228 RLVLVSDF
+228 RVVLVSDF

-242 GTFFRNDPPQVS
+242 GTFFRNDPPQVA
-254 YANELWNAM
+254 YANELWNAL

-273 DADVPFPAPQVS
+273 DVDVPFPAPQLS

-302 LNYQLKTLKFLTGVA
+302 LNYQLKTLNFLTGVA
-317 EDTGVVPLYTWVSS
+317 QDTGVVPLYTWVSS

-337 WDNLAPLGKHLE
+337 WDKLAPLGKGLE
-349 DLGGEIGTHSKFHE
+349 NLGGEIGTHSKFHE

-373 REELDGSVEEI
+373 REELDGSIAEI
-384 EQNMRAQG
+384 EENMRAQG
-392 YAIRKI
+392 VPIRKI

-411 DYGEVAGRFSFYM
+411 DYREVAARFSFYM
-424 THGLEQSVPLG
+424 THGLEQSVPLA

-441 FTGANKDFVLLENS
+441 FTGANKDFVVLENS

-499 WHDYSISSAPVNEG
+499 WHDYSISSAPVHEG

-519 NENNFPFYEAM
+519 NQNNFPFYEAM
-530 KTKFA
+530 KTKFG

-565 DTIEMT
+565 NSIEMT
-571 LDLSSLRRNDTAES
+571 LDLSSLRLNDTAES

-590 IHVENTR
+590 IRVENTR
-597 KFIQSVQIDGRV
+597 QFIHSVLIDGRV
-609 HPAFDDRLLI
+609 HPAFDDHLLI
-619 LPNLSPGRKHSI
+619 LPNLTPGKKHSI

-646 YVSKRMTEAA
+646 YLSKQMTEAA
-656 RTPAG
+656 PTPTG
-661 LLFNV
+661 LAFNV
-666 KAKSKARFAVAVA
+666 KAKSKARFSIAVAQ
-679 EPAVVLNADWQEWDD
+679 PAIVLNADWQEWDD
-694 NNGHIKGFVRS
+694 SNGHIKGFVRS

-712 KVSTSGFHLTRV
+712 QVQTSGFHLTRASA
-724 NLPILAVKEDSGTL
+724 PILAVKENPGTT
-738 ALRLAAPGPEPP
+738 ALRLAAPSPEPALIG
-750 QVSLRSGQRLR
+750 LRSDQQLR
-761 RATLGGRDLKIRNI
+761 RATLAGQDLKITNI
-775 DRTYELEFPPFTKE
+775 GRTYEVELPPYTKE
-789 SELILYFRETNR
+789 SDLILYFLATNH

>member
-1 MKCRAGNSLP
+1 
-11 EELAMKKL
+11 
-19 RFGAVLLLLCGMSL
+19 V
-33 ASTASF
+33 
-39 TQPRVAIFLSKT
+39 
-51 SYHHAWETSQLAGH
+51 
-65 GWVGIATLAGIPYDT
+65 
-80 LFVEEMP
+80 
-87 GDEELSK
+87 
-94 YSTLV
+94 
-99 FAQATLV
+99 
-106 DDAAYSP
+106 
-113 MVLRLRVYLAG
+113 
-124 NHSVILDGP
+124 
-133 LATKDES
+133 
-140 EKERD
+140 
-145 HRALDDLLGLEYK
+145 
-158 GLLGGAEYRIRVT
+158 
-171 SNDHYVTRGF
+171 
-181 EVSQFLTPVLASAT
+181 
-195 NVLQPRSGG
+195 
-204 AVLLVSTD
+204 
-212 GQHSFPYLSC
+212 
-222 AIRGSS
+222 
-228 RLVLVSDF
+228 
-236 GTSAGA
+236 
-242 GTFFRNDPPQVS
+242 
-254 YANELWNAM
+254 
-263 IRAVQWATYG
+263 
-273 DADVPFPAPQVS
+273 DVPFPAPQIS

-290 AVVRF
+290 AIVRL

-302 LNYQLKTLKFLTGVA
+302 LNYQLKTLNFLADVA
-317 EDTGVVPLYTWVSS
+317 QDTGVVPLYTWVSS

-337 WDNLAPLGKHLE
+337 WDKLAPLGKNLE

-363 IDRKMTPDRW
+363 IDRKMTADRW
-373 REELDGSVEEI
+373 REELDGSVREI
-384 EQNMRAQG
+384 EENMRAQG
-392 YAIRKI
+392 YPIRKI

-411 DYGEVAGRFSFYM
+411 DYGQVAGRFSFYM

-441 FTGANKDFVLLENS
+441 FTGENKDFVVLENS

-474 ITANEEAIFDH
+474 ITAYEEAIFDH

-590 IHVENTR
+590 IRVENTR
-597 KFIQSVQIDGRV
+597 KFIRSVLIDGRV

-619 LPNLSPGRKHSI
+619 LPNLSPGKKHSI

-646 YVSKRMTEAA
+646 YVSKRMTEVTP
-656 RTPAG
+656 TPAG

-694 NNGHIKGFVRS
+694 SNGHIKGFVRS

-712 KVSTSGFHLTRV
+712 KVSTSGFHLTRA
-724 NLPILAVKEDSGTL
+724 NLPILTVNEKPGSL

-750 QVSLRSGQRLR
+750 QVSLGSDQQLR
-761 RATLGGRDLKIRNI
+761 RATLGGRDLKTRNI
-775 DRTYELEFPPFTKE
+775 DRTYELELPPFTKE

>member
-1 MKCRAGNSLP
+1 MK
-11 EELAMKKL
+11 ML
-19 RFGAVLLLLCGMSL
+19 RLGAVLLLLCGMAF

-39 TQPRVAIFLSKT
+39 TQPRLAIFLSKT

-80 LFVEEMP
+80 LFIEEMP
-87 GDEELSK
+87 GDQELLK
-94 YSTLV
+94 YSTLI
-99 FAQATLV
+99 FGQATLV
-106 DDAAYSP
+106 DDATYSQI
-113 MVLRLRVYLAG
+113 VLRLRAYLAG

-133 LATKDES
+133 LATKDEND
-140 EKERD
+140 KERD
-145 HRALDDLLGLEYK
+145 HHALDDLLGLEYK
-158 GLLGGAEYRIRVT
+158 GLLGGTEYRIRVA

-222 AIRGSS
+222 ATLGSS
-228 RLVLVSDF
+228 RVVLVSDF

-263 IRAVQWATYG
+263 IRAVQWASYG
-273 DADVPFPAPQVS
+273 DVDVPFPAPQVS

-302 LNYQLKTLKFLTGVA
+302 LNYQLKTLNFLTGVA
-317 EDTGVVPLYTWVSS
+317 QDTGVVPLYTWVSS

-337 WDNLAPLGKHLE
+337 WNKLAPPGKRLE
-349 DLGGEIGTHSKFHE
+349 NLGGEIGTHSKFHE

-392 YAIRKI
+392 FPIRKI

-424 THGLEQSVPLG
+424 THGLEQSVPLA

-519 NENNFPFYEAM
+519 NQNNFPFYEAM
-530 KTKFA
+530 ETKFG

-571 LDLSSLRRNDTAES
+571 LDLSSLRRNDTSES

-590 IHVENTR
+590 IRVENTR
-597 KFIQSVQIDGRV
+597 QFIQAVLIDGRG

-619 LPNLSPGRKHSI
+619 LPNLSPGKKHSI

-640 TAPHLT
+640 NADHLT

-656 RTPAG
+656 PTPTG
-661 LLFNV
+661 LVFNV

-679 EPAVVLNADWQEWDD
+679 EPAVVVNADWQEWEDS
-694 NNGHIKGFVRS
+694 NGHIKGFVRS

-712 KVSTSGFHLTRV
+712 RVSTAGFHLTRA
-724 NLPILAVKEDSGTL
+724 NLQILAVKENPGTL
-738 ALRLAAPGPEPP
+738 ALRLAAPGSEPP
-750 QVSLRSGQRLR
+750 RVSLRSGEQLP

-775 DRTYELEFPPFTKE
+775 DRTYELEFPSFTKE
-789 SELILYFRETNR
+789 SELVLYFQETNR

>member
-1 MKCRAGNSLP
+1 
-11 EELAMKKL
+11 MKKL
-19 RFGAVLLLLCGMSL
+19 RFGAVLLLLCGMAF

-39 TQPRVAIFLSKT
+39 TQPRLAIFLSKT

-65 GWVGIATLAGIPYDT
+65 GWAGIATLAGIPYDT

-87 GDEELSK
+87 NDEELSK

-106 DDAAYSP
+106 DDTTYSQI
-113 MVLRLRVYLAG
+113 VLRLRTYLAG
-124 NHSVILDGP
+124 NRSVILDGP
-133 LATKDES
+133 LATKDEN

-145 HRALDDLLGLEYK
+145 HHDLDDLLGLEYK
-158 GLLGGAEYRIRVT
+158 GLQGGTEYRIRVA

-204 AVLLVSTD
+204 NVLLVSTD
-212 GQHSFPYLSC
+212 GQHTYPYLSC
-222 AIRGSS
+222 AARGND
-228 RLVLVSDF
+228 RVVLVSDF
-236 GTSAGA
+236 GTPAGA
-242 GTFFRNDPPQVS
+242 GTFFRNDPPQVAYS
-254 YANELWNAM
+254 NQLWNAM
-263 IRAVQWATYG
+263 IRAVHWATYG
-273 DADVPFPAPQVS
+273 DVDVPFPAPQIS

-302 LNYQLKTLKFLTGVA
+302 LNYQLKTLNFLTGVA
-317 EDTGVVPLYTWVSS
+317 QDTGVVPLYTWVSS

-337 WDNLAPLGKHLE
+337 WDKLAPLGKHLE
-349 DLGGEIGTHSKFHE
+349 DLGGEVGTHSKFHE

-373 REELDGSVEEI
+373 REELDDSVSEI

-392 YAIRKI
+392 YPIRKI

-411 DYGEVAGRFSFYM
+411 DYGEVARRFSLYM

-441 FTGANKDFVLLENS
+441 FTGGNKDFVVLENS

-462 FYDPTWSYTTAQ
+462 FYDPTWSYSTAQ

-485 MFHNVGRGVIFNEM
+485 MFRDVGRGVIFNEM
-499 WHDYSISSAPVNEG
+499 WHDYSISSAPVHEG

-530 KTKFA
+530 KTKWG

-555 QWNYSWKASD
+555 QWNYSWKGSD
-565 DTIEMT
+565 DAIEMT
-571 LDLSSLRRNDTAES
+571 IDLSSLRRNDTAES

-590 IHVENTR
+590 VRVENTR
-597 KFIQSVQIDGRV
+597 KFIQSALIDGRL
-609 HPAFDDRLLI
+609 HLAFDDRLLI
-619 LPNLSPGRKHSI
+619 LPNLTPGRKHTI
-631 TIKLGAQPT
+631 TMRLGPQPT

-646 YVSKRMTEAA
+646 YVSKLMTDVKP
-656 RTPAG
+656 TPAG

-666 KAKSKARFAVAVA
+666 KAKSKVRFAAASA
-679 EPAVVLNADWQEWDD
+679 EPAIALNADWQEWDSND
-694 NNGHIKGFVRS
+694 GHIKGFVRS
-705 DRRIELV
+705 DGGIELV
-712 KVSTSGFHLTRV
+712 KVSASGFHLTRAS
-724 NLPILAVKEDSGTL
+724 LPILAVNEKPGRMV
-738 ALRLAAPGPEPP
+738 LRLAAPGPEPP
-750 QVSLRSGQRLR
+750 HVSLRSGQQLR
-761 RATLGGRDLKIRNI
+761 RATLSGQDLKIRNVG
-775 DRTYELEFPPFTKE
+775 RTYELDLPTFAKE
-789 SELILYFRETNR
+789 SELILYFTETNR

>member
-1 MKCRAGNSLP
+1 MKI
-11 EELAMKKL
+11 L
-19 RFGAVLLLLCGMSL
+19 RFVAVLLFLCGMTF

-39 TQPRVAIFLSKT
+39 TQPRLAIFLSKT

-87 GDEELSK
+87 GDQELSK

-99 FAQATLV
+99 FAQTTLV
-106 DDAAYSP
+106 DDATYSQI
-113 MVLRLRVYLAG
+113 VLRLRAYLAR
-124 NHSVILDGP
+124 NHSVMLDGP
-133 LATKDES
+133 LATKDEN

-145 HRALDDLLGLEYK
+145 HHALDDLLGLEYK
-158 GLLGGAEYRIRVT
+158 GLLGGTEYRIRVT
-171 SNDHYVTRGF
+171 SNDHYVTREL
-181 EVSQFLTPVLASAT
+181 EVSQFVTPVLASAT

-204 AVLLVSTD
+204 SVLLVSTD
-212 GQHSFPYLSC
+212 GEHSFPYLSC
-222 AIRGSS
+222 ATLGSS
-228 RLVLVSDF
+228 RVVLVSDF

-242 GTFFRNDPPQVS
+242 GTFFRNDPPQVA
-254 YANELWNAM
+254 YANELWNAL

-273 DADVPFPAPQVS
+273 DVDVPFPAPQLS

-302 LNYQLKTLKFLTGVA
+302 LNYQLKTLNFLTGVA
-317 EDTGVVPLYTWVSS
+317 QDTGVVPLYTWVSS

-337 WDNLAPLGKHLE
+337 WDKLAPLGKGLE
-349 DLGGEIGTHSKFHE
+349 NLGGEIGTHSKFHE

-373 REELDGSVEEI
+373 REELDGSIAEI
-384 EQNMRAQG
+384 EENMRAQG
-392 YAIRKI
+392 VPIRKI

-411 DYGEVAGRFSFYM
+411 DYGEVAARFSFYM
-424 THGLEQSVPLG
+424 THGLEQSVPLA

-441 FTGANKDFVLLENS
+441 FTGANKDFVVLENS

-499 WHDYSISSAPVNEG
+499 WHDYSISSAPVHEG

-519 NENNFPFYEAM
+519 NQNNFPFYEAM
-530 KTKFA
+530 KTKFG

-565 DTIEMT
+565 NSIEMT

-590 IHVENTR
+590 IRVENTR
-597 KFIQSVQIDGRV
+597 QFIHSVLIDGRV
-609 HPAFDDRLLI
+609 HPAFDDHLLI
-619 LPNLSPGRKHSI
+619 LPNLTPGKKHSI

-646 YVSKRMTEAA
+646 YLSKQMTEAA
-656 RTPAG
+656 PTPTG
-661 LLFNV
+661 LAFNV
-666 KAKSKARFAVAVA
+666 KAKSKARFSIAVAQ
-679 EPAVVLNADWQEWDD
+679 PAIVLNADLQEWDD
-694 NNGHIKGFVRS
+694 SNGHIKGFVRS

-712 KVSTSGFHLTRV
+712 QVQTSGFHLTRASA
-724 NLPILAVKEDSGTL
+724 PILAVKENPGTT
-738 ALRLAAPGPEPP
+738 ALRLAAPSPEPALIG
-750 QVSLRSGQRLR
+750 LRSDQQLR
-761 RATLGGRDLKIRNI
+761 RATLAGQDLKITNI
-775 DRTYELEFPPFTKE
+775 GRTYEVELPPYTKE
-789 SELILYFRETNR
+789 SDLILYFLATNY

>member
-1 MKCRAGNSLP
+1 
-11 EELAMKKL
+11 MKKL
-19 RFGAVLLLLCGMSL
+19 QLGVVLLLLCGAAV
-33 ASTASF
+33 ASTTSF
-39 TQPRVAIFLSKT
+39 TQPRLAIFLSKA
-51 SYHHAWETSQLAGH
+51 SNHHDWETSQLAGH

-87 GDEELSK
+87 TDQELSK

-99 FAQATLV
+99 FAQTTLV
-106 DDAAYSP
+106 DSATYSQI
-113 MVLRLRVYLAG
+113 VDRLRAYLAG
-124 NHSVILDGP
+124 HHSVILDGP
-133 LATKDES
+133 LATKDEND
-140 EKERD
+140 KERD
-145 HRALDDLLGLEYK
+145 HRALDDLLELDYK
-158 GLLGGAEYRIRVT
+158 GVLGGTEYRIRVA
-171 SNDHYVTRGF
+171 SNDHFVTRGF

-195 NVLQPRSGG
+195 NILQSRSGG
-204 AVLLVSTD
+204 AALLVSTD
-212 GQHSFPYLSC
+212 GQQSFPYLSC
-222 AIRGSS
+222 ATRGNS
-228 RLVLVSDF
+228 RVVFVSDF

-254 YANELWNAM
+254 YGNQLWNAM
-263 IRAVQWATYG
+263 IRAVQWASYG
-273 DADVPFPAPQVS
+273 DVDVPFPAPQVS

-337 WDNLAPLGKHLE
+337 WDKLAPLGKRLE

-384 EQNMRAQG
+384 EQNMQAQG
-392 YAIRKI
+392 YPIRKI

-411 DYGEVAGRFSFYM
+411 DYGEVARRFSFYM

-441 FTGANKDFVLLENS
+441 FTGTNKDFVLLENS

-462 FYDPTWSYTTAQ
+462 FYDPEWSYTTAQ
-474 ITANEEAIFDH
+474 ITANEEAVFDR
-485 MFHNVGRGVIFNEM
+485 MFQNVGRGVIFNEM
-499 WHDYSISSAPVNEG
+499 WHDYSISSSPVSEG

-519 NENNFPFYEAM
+519 NTNNFPFYEAM
-530 KTKFA
+530 KTKFG

-565 DTIEMT
+565 DAIEMT
-571 LDLSSLRRNDTAES
+571 IDLSSLRRSDTAES

-590 IHVENTR
+590 VRVENTR
-597 KFIQSVQIDGRV
+597 KFIQSVLIDGRV

-619 LPNLSPGRKHSI
+619 LPNLAAGKKHSI

-640 TAPHLT
+640 SAPHLS
-646 YVSKRMTEAA
+646 YVSKQMTDAMP
-656 RTPAG
+656 TPNG
-661 LLFNV
+661 LAFNV
-666 KAKSKARFAVAVA
+666 RAKAKARFSVAVA
-679 EPAVVLNADWQEWDD
+679 GPAVALNADWQEWNSND
-694 NNGHIKGFVRS
+694 GHIKGFVRS

-712 KVSTSGFHLTRV
+712 KISTPGFHLTRA
-724 NLPILAVKEDSGTL
+724 NLPVLSAVEKPGTL
-738 ALRLAAPGPEPP
+738 ALRLAAPGPESPR
-750 QVSLRSGQRLR
+750 VSLQSDRPLR
-761 RATLGGRDLKIRNI
+761 RATLGGKDLKITNAGRM
-775 DRTYELEFPPFTKE
+775 YELELQSFTKE
-789 SELILYFRETNR
+789 SELILYF